1 MEFSITQLLENF
13 SDDKLVTPKAI
24 EKKLGISDDNRS
36 VRRLQVALDAL
47 EKIGI
52 LEKDKGR
59 YRRIQEE
66 GLIEGRLR
74 CSSKGFCFAIQ
85 DVEGAEDIYVRESR
99 LSNAWNGDRVLVRV
113 TKDGVRRRSP
123 EGEVRLILERSNP
136 TLLSTVKMVEDSYR
150 AVPLDDRLLFE
161 VELVADEETP
171 DLSLA
176 DGKLVHLEMVRFSL
190 GHHLPM
196 GRILQI
202 LGSDAESTND
212 IDLVCCKHNLPR
224 RFSAKA
230 LTAAAS
236 LPRGVRKADL
246 KHRLDLRKTL
256 TVRIGNGAAISAAP
270 IETGWELGVHI
281 PDVATYVPSGSPL
294 DLEARK
300 RLRSFFLGDTVLP
313 MLPEMNVFNQPEYLT
328 VSVLMKLDHEGNM
341 TSFEIQPSAILVR
354 ANLSCQRAQQI
365 LDGEV
370 TVDEDAPS
378 QEIDTEMEEL
388 VSLVAKV
395 GALLQAKS
403 PSVRLVL
410 PQMPSQEADEGV
422 RGLTVIPAT
431 LPILGIVTEVMILA
445 NKAIASHLQSLAIPS
460 IYLRQIPP
468 DQGKVDDWLKLLES
482 LGINARLSD
491 PEQIQVTDLQN
502 ILQQVNG
509 IDKETTRDILKY
521 LLLSMFKTNEFVLT
535 PAVHFGLGL
544 TEHPYVHGV
553 FTQHHYA
560 DLLVQRI
567 LHTVFEEG
575 RDRRSIRIKDG
586 VNLRSSSAHGQVNWS
601 VLPPET
607 ERQLI
612 EDLEAIVPKL
622 NQADALYDRSISDL
636 DGLRKAE
643 FMRSHTGD
651 NFFGIITSV
660 QSYGF
665 FVEIESLLV
674 EGLVHVSSL
683 KDDWYEFPLING
695 KGRARASTLL
705 VGRRS
710 GRQYCL
716 GDRVEVQVKG
726 VDYYRQQIDLVA
738 VSSGDREHEA
748 VNKFTAIAQAA
759 NANLDDGNDLVEDEP
774 DTDSDTGV
782 NADISEFND

>member
-1 MEFSITQLLENF
+1 MEFSITQLLDNF

-24 EKKLGISDDNRS
+24 EKKLGISDDSKS

-59 YRRIQEE
+59 YRRIHEE
-66 GLIEGRLR
+66 GLVEGRLR

-136 TLLSTVKMVEDSYR
+136 TLLSTVKLTDGSYR

-161 VELVADEETP
+161 VELVPDEETP
-171 DLSLA
+171 DLDVA
-176 DGKLVHLEMVRFSL
+176 VGKLVHLEMVRFSL
-190 GHHLPM
+190 GNHLPL

-202 LGSDAESTND
+202 LGDDAESTND

-256 TVRIGNGAAISAAP
+256 TVRIGNAAAIS
-270 IETGWELGVHI
+270 IVQSENGWDLGVHI
-281 PDVATYVPSGSPL
+281 PDVATYVTAGSPL

-300 RLRSFFLGDTVLP
+300 RLRSFFLGDTILP

-328 VSVLMKLDHEGNM
+328 MSVLIKLDHDGNVL
-341 TSFEIQPSAILVR
+341 SFEIQPSAILVR
-354 ANLSCQRAQQI
+354 ANLSYQRAQQI
-365 LDGEV
+365 LDGKV
-370 TVDEDAPS
+370 AVDEDAPS
-378 QEIDTEMEEL
+378 QEIDTEVEEL
-388 VSLVAKV
+388 VHLIAKV
-395 GALLQAKS
+395 GALLQGHSNAI
-403 PSVRLVL
+403 RLVL
-410 PQMPSQEADEGV
+410 PQIPSQEADEGV
-422 RGLTVIPAT
+422 RGVTVVPLT
-431 LPILGIVTEVMILA
+431 LPISGTVTEVMILA
-445 NKAIASHLQSLAIPS
+445 NKAIALHLQSLAIPA
-460 IYLRQIPP
+460 IYLRQVPP
-468 DQGKVDDWLKLLES
+468 DQGKVDDWTKLLES
-482 LGINARLSD
+482 MSISAQLET
-491 PEQIQVTDLQN
+491 PEQIQIADLHG
-502 ILQQVNG
+502 ILQQVNQL
-509 IDKETTRDILKY
+509 EQEATRDILKY
-521 LLLSMFKTNEFVLT
+521 LLLSMFKPNEYVLT
-535 PAVHFGLGL
+535 PSLHFGLGL
-544 TEHPYVHGV
+544 IDQPYVHGV
-553 FTQHHYA
+553 FPQHNYG
-560 DLLVQRI
+560 DLLVQRT

-612 EDLEAIVPKL
+612 EDLEAILPKL
-622 NQADALYDRSISDL
+622 NQADALYHRSISDL

-643 FMRSHTGD
+643 FMRSHTGG
-651 NFFGIITSV
+651 NFYGIITSV

-738 VSSGDREHEA
+738 VVTSSEGDRDSSNLGSISESDLE
-748 VNKFTAIAQAA
+748 TPEEIEAA
-759 NANLDDGNDLVEDEP
+759 NIE
-774 DTDSDTGV
+774 
-782 NADISEFND
+782 

>member
-1 MEFSITQLLENF
+1 MEFSITQLLDNF

-24 EKKLGISDDNRS
+24 EKKLGISDDNKS
-36 VRRLQVALDAL
+36 VRKLQVAHDAL

-66 GLIEGRLR
+66 GLVEGRLR

-85 DVEGAEDIYVRESR
+85 DDEGAEDIYVRESR

-136 TLLSTVKMVEDSYR
+136 TLLSTVKYTDGSYR

-161 VELVADEETP
+161 VELVPDDENP
-171 DLSLA
+171 DLSVA
-176 DGKLVHLEMVRFSL
+176 DGKLIHLEMVRFSL
-190 GHHLPM
+190 GNHLPL
-196 GRILQI
+196 GRILQV
-202 LGSDAESTND
+202 LGDDAESTND

-224 RFSAKA
+224 RFTAKA

-246 KHRLDLRKTL
+246 KHRLDLRKIL
-256 TVRIGNGAAISAAP
+256 TVRIGNAAAIS
-270 IETGWELGVHI
+270 ITQNETGWDLGVHI
-281 PDVATYVPSGSPL
+281 PDVASYVTAGSPL
-294 DLEARK
+294 DLEAHK
-300 RLRSFFLGDTVLP
+300 RLRSFFLGDIVLP

-328 VSVLMKLDHEGNM
+328 MSVLIKLDHEGNM
-341 TSFEIQPSAILVR
+341 LSFEIQPSAILVR
-354 ANLSCQRAQQI
+354 ANISYQRAQQI
-365 LDGEV
+365 LDGKV
-370 TVDEDAPS
+370 AVDEDAPS
-378 QEIDTEMEEL
+378 QEIDTEVEEL
-388 VSLVAKV
+388 VRLIAKV
-395 GALLQAKS
+395 GGLLQEHSNAI
-403 PSVRLVL
+403 RLVL
-410 PQMPSQEADEGV
+410 PQIPSQEADEGV
-422 RGLTVIPAT
+422 RGLTIVPLT
-431 LPILGIVTEVMILA
+431 LAISGTVTEVMILA
-445 NKAIASHLQSLAIPS
+445 NKAIASHLQSLAIPA
-460 IYLRQIPP
+460 IYLRQVAP
-468 DQGKVDDWLKLLES
+468 DQGKVDDWTKLLES
-482 LGINARLSD
+482 IGISVQLETPD
-491 PEQIQVTDLQN
+491 QIQVADLHK
-502 ILQQVNG
+502 IFQQVSQL
-509 IDKETTRDILKY
+509 EQEATRDILKY
-521 LLLSMFKTNEFVLT
+521 LLLSMFKPNEYVMTASL
-535 PAVHFGLGL
+535 HFGLGL
-544 TEHPYVHGV
+544 LDHPYVHGV
-553 FTQHHYA
+553 FPQHHYG
-560 DLLVQRI
+560 DLLIQRT

-612 EDLEAIVPKL
+612 EDLEAVLPKL
-622 NQADALYDRSISDL
+622 NQADALYHRSISDL

-643 FMRSHTGD
+643 FMRSHTGG
-651 NFFGIITSV
+651 NFYGIITSV

-695 KGRARASTLL
+695 KGRTRASTLL

-738 VSSGDREHEA
+738 VVIPSDVDHNVATSE
-748 VNKFTAIAQAA
+748 
-759 NANLDDGNDLVEDEP
+759 LDSTSDLESASE
-774 DTDSDTGV
+774 SDLE
-782 NADISEFND
+782 ISEET

>member
-1 MEFSITQLLENF
+1 MEFSITQLLDNF

-24 EKKLGISDDNRS
+24 EKKLGIGDDNKS

-59 YRRIQEE
+59 YRRIHEE
-66 GLIEGRLR
+66 GLVEGRLR

-85 DVEGAEDIYVRESR
+85 DVEDAEDIYVRESR

-136 TLLSTVKMVEDSYR
+136 TLLSTVKLTDDSYR

-161 VELVADEETP
+161 VELLPDDEHP
-171 DLSLA
+171 DLSIA
-176 DGKLVHLEMVRFSL
+176 EGKLVHLEMVRFSL
-190 GHHLPM
+190 GNHLPI
-196 GRILQI
+196 GRILQV
-202 LGSDAESTND
+202 LGDDAESTND

-256 TVRIGNGAAISAAP
+256 TVRIGNAAAISIAQT
-270 IETGWELGVHI
+270 ETGWDLGVHI
-281 PDVATYVPSGSPL
+281 PDVATYVTSGSPL
-294 DLEARK
+294 DLEAQK
-300 RLRSFFLGDTVLP
+300 RLRSFFLGDTILP
-313 MLPEMNVFNQPEYLT
+313 MLPEMNVFNQPEYLAM
-328 VSVLMKLDHEGNM
+328 SVLIKLDQAGNM
-341 TSFEIQPSAILVR
+341 VSFEIQPSAILVR
-354 ANLSCQRAQQI
+354 ANLSYQRAQQI
-365 LDGEV
+365 LDGKDA
-370 TVDEDAPS
+370 VDQDAPS
-378 QEIDTEMEEL
+378 QEIDKEVEEL
-388 VSLVAKV
+388 VHLIAKV
-395 GALLQAKS
+395 GTLLQECSNAI
-403 PSVRLVL
+403 RLVL
-410 PQMPSQEADEGV
+410 PQAPSQEADEGV
-422 RGLTVIPAT
+422 RGLTVVPFT
-431 LPILGIVTEVMILA
+431 LPIAGTVTEVMILA
-445 NKAIASHLQSLAIPS
+445 NRAIASHLQSLAIPA
-460 IYLRQIPP
+460 IYLRQIAP
-468 DQGKVDDWLKLLES
+468 DQGKIDDWLKLLES
-482 LGINARLSD
+482 MGISAQIENL
-491 PEQIQVTDLQN
+491 EQIQITDLHG
-502 ILQQVNG
+502 ILRQLNQ
-509 IDKETTRDILKY
+509 IEQDASRDILKY
-521 LLLSMFKTNEFVLT
+521 LLLSMFKTNEHVLA
-535 PAVHFGLGL
+535 PALHFGLGL
-544 TEHPYVHGV
+544 IEQPYVHGV
-553 FTQHHYA
+553 CPQNHYA
-560 DLLVQRI
+560 DLLIQRT

-586 VNLRSSSAHGQVNWS
+586 VNLRSSTSHGQVNWS
-601 VLPPET
+601 VLPPDT

-612 EDLEAIVPKL
+612 EDLEAVLPKL
-622 NQADALYDRSISDL
+622 NQADALYHRSISDL

-643 FMRSHTGD
+643 FMRSHTGE
-651 NFFGIITSV
+651 NFYGIITSV

-710 GRQYCL
+710 GRQYSL
-716 GDRVEVQVKG
+716 GDRVQVQVKG

-738 VSSGDREHEA
+738 VVIPEGDR
-748 VNKFTAIAQAA
+748 
-759 NANLDDGNDLVEDEP
+759 NLSASEPTTEVENFEEDNPE
-774 DTDSDTGV
+774 TV
-782 NADISEFND
+782 E

>member
-1 MEFSITQLLENF
+1 MEFSITQLLDNF

-24 EKKLGISDDNRS
+24 EKKLGIGDDNKT

-59 YRRIQEE
+59 YRRIHEE
-66 GLIEGRLR
+66 GLVEGRLR

-85 DVEGAEDIYVRESR
+85 DVEEAEDIYVRESR

-136 TLLSTVKMVEDSYR
+136 TLLSTVKLTDDSYR

-161 VELVADEETP
+161 VELLPDDENP
-171 DLSLA
+171 DLSIA
-176 DGKLVHLEMVRFSL
+176 EGKLVHLEMVRFSL
-190 GHHLPM
+190 GNHLPI
-196 GRILQI
+196 GRILQV
-202 LGSDAESTND
+202 LGDDAESTND

-256 TVRIGNGAAISAAP
+256 TVRIGNAAAISIAQS
-270 IETGWELGVHI
+270 ETGWDLGVHI
-281 PDVATYVPSGSPL
+281 PDVATYVTSGSPL
-294 DLEARK
+294 DLEAQK
-300 RLRSFFLGDTVLP
+300 RLRSFFLGDTILP
-313 MLPEMNVFNQPEYLT
+313 MLPEMNVFNQPEYLAM
-328 VSVLMKLDHEGNM
+328 SVLIKLDQAGNM
-341 TSFEIQPSAILVR
+341 VSFEIQPSAILVR
-354 ANLSCQRAQQI
+354 ANLSYQRAQQI
-365 LDGEV
+365 LDGKDA
-370 TVDEDAPS
+370 VDQDAPS
-378 QEIDTEMEEL
+378 QEIDKEVEEL
-388 VSLVAKV
+388 VHLIAKV
-395 GALLQAKS
+395 GSLLQECSNAI
-403 PSVRLVL
+403 RLVL
-410 PQMPSQEADEGV
+410 PQAPSQEADEGV
-422 RGLTVIPAT
+422 RGLTVVPFT
-431 LPILGIVTEVMILA
+431 LPIAGTVTEVMILA
-445 NKAIASHLQSLAIPS
+445 NRAIASHLQSLAIPA
-460 IYLRQIPP
+460 IYLRQIAP
-468 DQGKVDDWLKLLES
+468 DQGKIDDWLKLLES
-482 LGINARLSD
+482 MGIAAQIEN
-491 PEQIQVTDLQN
+491 PEQIQIADLHG
-502 ILQQVNG
+502 ILQQLNQ
-509 IDKETTRDILKY
+509 IEQDASRDILKY
-521 LLLSMFKTNEFVLT
+521 LLLSMFKTNEHVLA
-535 PAVHFGLGL
+535 PALHFGLGL
-544 TEHPYVHGV
+544 IEQPYVHGV
-553 FTQHHYA
+553 CPQNHYA
-560 DLLVQRI
+560 DLLIQRT

-586 VNLRSSSAHGQVNWS
+586 VNLRSSTSHGQVNWS
-601 VLPPET
+601 VLPPDT

-612 EDLEAIVPKL
+612 EDLEAVLPKL
-622 NQADALYDRSISDL
+622 NQADALYHRSISDL

-643 FMRSHTGD
+643 FMRSHTGE
-651 NFFGIITSV
+651 NFYGIITSV

-710 GRQYCL
+710 GRQYSL
-716 GDRVEVQVKG
+716 GDRVQVQVKG

-738 VSSGDREHEA
+738 VVIPEGDR
-748 VNKFTAIAQAA
+748 
-759 NANLDDGNDLVEDEP
+759 NLSASEPTTEVENFEEDNPE
-774 DTDSDTGV
+774 TV
-782 NADISEFND
+782 E

>member
-1 MEFSITQLLENF
+1 
-13 SDDKLVTPKAI
+13 
-24 EKKLGISDDNRS
+24 
-36 VRRLQVALDAL
+36 
-47 EKIGI
+47 
-52 LEKDKGR
+52 
-59 YRRIQEE
+59 
-66 GLIEGRLR
+66 
-74 CSSKGFCFAIQ
+74 
-85 DVEGAEDIYVRESR
+85 
-99 LSNAWNGDRVLVRV
+99 
-113 TKDGVRRRSP
+113 
-123 EGEVRLILERSNP
+123 
-136 TLLSTVKMVEDSYR
+136 
-150 AVPLDDRLLFE
+150 
-161 VELVADEETP
+161 
-171 DLSLA
+171 
-176 DGKLVHLEMVRFSL
+176 
-190 GHHLPM
+190 
-196 GRILQI
+196 LQI
-202 LGSDAESTND
+202 LGDDAESTND

-256 TVRIGNGAAISAAP
+256 TVRIGNASAIS
-270 IETGWELGVHI
+270 ITEVDTGWELGVHI
-281 PDVATYVPSGSPL
+281 PDVATYVTAGSPL
-294 DLEARK
+294 DLEAQK
-300 RLRSFFLGDTVLP
+300 RLRSFFLGDTILP

-328 VSVLMKLDHEGNM
+328 MSVLIKLDHEGNM
-341 TSFEIQPSAILVR
+341 LSFEIQPSAVLVR
-354 ANLSCQRAQQI
+354 ANLSYQRAQQI
-365 LDGEV
+365 LDGKV

-378 QEIDTEMEEL
+378 QEIDTEVEEL
-388 VSLVAKV
+388 VHLIAKV
-395 GALLQAKS
+395 GALLQEQSNAI
-403 PSVRLVL
+403 RLVL
-410 PQMPSQEADEGV
+410 PQIPSQEADEGV
-422 RGLTVIPAT
+422 RGLTVVPLT
-431 LPILGIVTEVMILA
+431 LQISGKVTEVMILA
-445 NKAIASHLQSLAIPS
+445 NKAIASHLQSLSIPS

-468 DQGKVDDWLKLLES
+468 DQGKVDDWAKLLES
-482 LGINARLSD
+482 MGISAQLET
-491 PEQIQVTDLQN
+491 PEQIQIADLHQ
-502 ILQQVNG
+502 ILTQVNQLEQ
-509 IDKETTRDILKY
+509 DATRDILKY
-521 LLLSMFKTNEFVLT
+521 LLMSMFKTNEYVLS
-535 PAVHFGLGL
+535 PSLHFGLGL
-544 TEHPYVHGV
+544 INQPYVHGV
-553 FTQHHYA
+553 FPQNHYG
-560 DLLVQRI
+560 DLLIQRI

-622 NQADALYDRSISDL
+622 NQADALYHRSISDL

-643 FMRSHTGD
+643 FMRSHTGG
-651 NFFGIITSV
+651 NFYGIITSV

-738 VSSGDREHEA
+738 VVNSESDRDLSNSESGTRAESEATVEFSEHLDAE
-748 VNKFTAIAQAA
+748 
-759 NANLDDGNDLVEDEP
+759 NLE
-774 DTDSDTGV
+774 
-782 NADISEFND
+782 

>member
-1 MEFSITQLLENF
+1 MEFSITQLLDNF

-24 EKKLGISDDNRS
+24 EKKLGISDDSKS
-36 VRRLQVALDAL
+36 VRKLQVALDAL

-59 YRRIQEE
+59 YRRIHEE
-66 GLIEGRLR
+66 GLVEGRLR

-136 TLLSTVKMVEDSYR
+136 TLLSTVKLTDGSYR

-161 VELVADEETP
+161 VELVPDEETP
-171 DLSLA
+171 DLSVA
-176 DGKLVHLEMVRFSL
+176 FGKLVHLEMVRFSL
-190 GHHLPM
+190 GNHLPL
-196 GRILQI
+196 GRILQV
-202 LGSDAESTND
+202 LGDDAESTND

-256 TVRIGNGAAISAAP
+256 TVRIGNAAAIS
-270 IETGWELGVHI
+270 ITQSETGWELGVHI
-281 PDVATYVPSGSPL
+281 PDVATYVIAGSPL

-300 RLRSFFLGDTVLP
+300 RLRSFFLGDTILP

-328 VSVLMKLDHEGNM
+328 MSVLIKLDHDGNVH
-341 TSFEIQPSAILVR
+341 SFEIQPSAILVR
-354 ANLSCQRAQQI
+354 ANLSYQRAQQI
-365 LDGEV
+365 LDGKV

-378 QEIDTEMEEL
+378 QEIDTEVEEL
-388 VSLVAKV
+388 VHLIAKV
-395 GALLQAKS
+395 GSLLQNHSNAI
-403 PSVRLVL
+403 RLVL
-410 PQMPSQEADEGV
+410 PQIPSQEADEGV
-422 RGLTVIPAT
+422 RGLTVVPLT
-431 LPILGIVTEVMILA
+431 LPISGTVTEVMILA
-445 NKAIASHLQSLAIPS
+445 NKAIALHLQSLAIPA
-460 IYLRQIPP
+460 IYLRQVPP
-468 DQGKVDDWLKLLES
+468 DQGKVDDWLKLLDS
-482 LGINARLSD
+482 MGISAQLET
-491 PEQIQVTDLQN
+491 PEQIQVADLHR
-502 ILQQVNG
+502 ILHQINQLG
-509 IDKETTRDILKY
+509 QEATRDILKY
-521 LLLSMFKTNEFVLT
+521 LLLSMFKPNEYVLA
-535 PAVHFGLGL
+535 PAIHFGLGL
-544 TEHPYVHGV
+544 IEQPYIHGV
-553 FTQHHYA
+553 FPQHHYG
-560 DLLVQRI
+560 DLLIQRT

-586 VNLRSSSAHGQVNWS
+586 VNLRSSTAHGQVNWS

-612 EDLEAIVPKL
+612 EDLEAILPKL
-622 NQADALYDRSISDL
+622 NQADTLYHRSISDL

-643 FMRSHTGD
+643 FMRSHTGG
-651 NFFGIITSV
+651 NFYGIITSV

-738 VSSGDREHEA
+738 VVTPEDDRDSSTSEFSSISEA
-748 VNKFTAIAQAA
+748 DLEIPEDIEAA
-759 NANLDDGNDLVEDEP
+759 NIE
-774 DTDSDTGV
+774 
-782 NADISEFND
+782 

>member
-1 MEFSITQLLENF
+1 MEFSITQLLDNF

-24 EKKLGISDDNRS
+24 EKKLGIGDDNKS

-59 YRRIQEE
+59 YRRIHEE
-66 GLIEGRLR
+66 GLVEGRLR

-85 DVEGAEDIYVRESR
+85 DVEDAEDIYVRESR

-136 TLLSTVKMVEDSYR
+136 TLLSTVKLTDDSYR

-161 VELVADEETP
+161 VELLPDDENP
-171 DLSLA
+171 DLSIA
-176 DGKLVHLEMVRFSL
+176 EGKLVHLEMVRFSL
-190 GHHLPM
+190 GNHLPI
-196 GRILQI
+196 GRILQV
-202 LGSDAESTND
+202 LGDDAESTND

-256 TVRIGNGAAISAAP
+256 TVRIGNAAAISIAQT
-270 IETGWELGVHI
+270 ETGWDLGVHI
-281 PDVATYVPSGSPL
+281 PDVATYVTSGSPL
-294 DLEARK
+294 DLEAQK
-300 RLRSFFLGDTVLP
+300 RLRSFFLGDTILP
-313 MLPEMNVFNQPEYLT
+313 MLPEMNVFNQPEYLAM
-328 VSVLMKLDHEGNM
+328 SVLIKLDQAGNM
-341 TSFEIQPSAILVR
+341 VSFEIQPSAILVR
-354 ANLSCQRAQQI
+354 ANLSYQRAQQI
-365 LDGEV
+365 LDGKDA
-370 TVDEDAPS
+370 VDQDAPS
-378 QEIDTEMEEL
+378 QEIDKEVEEL
-388 VSLVAKV
+388 VHLIAKV
-395 GALLQAKS
+395 GTLLQECSNAI
-403 PSVRLVL
+403 RLVL
-410 PQMPSQEADEGV
+410 PQAPSQEADEGV
-422 RGLTVIPAT
+422 RGLTVVPFT
-431 LPILGIVTEVMILA
+431 LPIAGTVTEVMILA
-445 NKAIASHLQSLAIPS
+445 NRAIASHLQSLAIPA
-460 IYLRQIPP
+460 IYLRQIAP
-468 DQGKVDDWLKLLES
+468 DQGKIDDWLKLLDS
-482 LGINARLSD
+482 MGISAQIENL
-491 PEQIQVTDLQN
+491 EQIQITDLHG
-502 ILQQVNG
+502 ILRQLNQ
-509 IDKETTRDILKY
+509 IEQDASRDILKY
-521 LLLSMFKTNEFVLT
+521 LLLSMFKTNEHVLA
-535 PAVHFGLGL
+535 PALHFGLGL
-544 TEHPYVHGV
+544 IEQPYVHGV
-553 FTQHHYA
+553 CPQNHYA
-560 DLLVQRI
+560 DLLIQRT

-586 VNLRSSSAHGQVNWS
+586 VNLRSSTSHGQVNWS
-601 VLPPET
+601 VLPPDT

-612 EDLEAIVPKL
+612 EDLEAVLPKL
-622 NQADALYDRSISDL
+622 NQADALYHRSISDL

-643 FMRSHTGD
+643 FMRSHTGE
-651 NFFGIITSV
+651 NFYGIITSV

-710 GRQYCL
+710 GRQYSL
-716 GDRVEVQVKG
+716 GDRVQVQVKG

-738 VSSGDREHEA
+738 VVIPEGDR
-748 VNKFTAIAQAA
+748 
-759 NANLDDGNDLVEDEP
+759 NLSASEPTTEVENFEEDNPE
-774 DTDSDTGV
+774 TV
-782 NADISEFND
+782 E

>member
-1 MEFSITQLLENF
+1 MEFSITQLLDNF

-24 EKKLGISDDNRS
+24 EKKLGISDDSKS

-59 YRRIQEE
+59 YRRIHEE
-66 GLIEGRLR
+66 GLVEGRLR

-136 TLLSTVKMVEDSYR
+136 TLLSTVKLTDGSYR

-161 VELVADEETP
+161 VELVPDEETP
-171 DLSLA
+171 DLDVA
-176 DGKLVHLEMVRFSL
+176 VGKLVHLEMVRFSL
-190 GHHLPM
+190 GNHLPL

-202 LGSDAESTND
+202 LGDDAESTND

-256 TVRIGNGAAISAAP
+256 TVRIGNAAAIS
-270 IETGWELGVHI
+270 IVQSENGWDLGVHI
-281 PDVATYVPSGSPL
+281 PDVATYVTAGSPL

-300 RLRSFFLGDTVLP
+300 RLRSFFLGDTILP

-328 VSVLMKLDHEGNM
+328 MSVLIKLDHDGNVL
-341 TSFEIQPSAILVR
+341 SFEIQPSAILVR
-354 ANLSCQRAQQI
+354 ANLSYQRAQQI
-365 LDGEV
+365 LDGKV
-370 TVDEDAPS
+370 AVDEDAPS
-378 QEIDTEMEEL
+378 QEIDTEVEEL
-388 VSLVAKV
+388 VHLIAKV
-395 GALLQAKS
+395 GALLQGHSNAI
-403 PSVRLVL
+403 RLVL
-410 PQMPSQEADEGV
+410 PQIPSQEADEGV
-422 RGLTVIPAT
+422 RGVTVVPLT
-431 LPILGIVTEVMILA
+431 LPISGTVTEVMILA
-445 NKAIASHLQSLAIPS
+445 NKAIALHLQSLAIPA
-460 IYLRQIPP
+460 IYLRQVPP
-468 DQGKVDDWLKLLES
+468 DQGKVDDWTKLLES
-482 LGINARLSD
+482 MSISAQLET
-491 PEQIQVTDLQN
+491 PEQIQIADLHG
-502 ILQQVNG
+502 ILQQVNQL
-509 IDKETTRDILKY
+509 EQEATRDILKY
-521 LLLSMFKTNEFVLT
+521 LLLSMFKPNEYVLT
-535 PAVHFGLGL
+535 PSLHFGLGL
-544 TEHPYVHGV
+544 IDQPYVHGV
-553 FTQHHYA
+553 FPQHHYG
-560 DLLVQRI
+560 DLLVQRT

-612 EDLEAIVPKL
+612 EDLEAILPKL
-622 NQADALYDRSISDL
+622 NQADALYHRSISDL

-643 FMRSHTGD
+643 FMRSHTGG
-651 NFFGIITSV
+651 NFYGIITSV

-738 VSSGDREHEA
+738 VVTSSEGDRDSSNLGSISESDLE
-748 VNKFTAIAQAA
+748 NPEEIEAA
-759 NANLDDGNDLVEDEP
+759 NIE
-774 DTDSDTGV
+774 
-782 NADISEFND
+782 

>member
-1 MEFSITQLLENF
+1 MEFSITQLLDNF

-24 EKKLGISDDNRS
+24 EKKLGIGDDNKT

-59 YRRIQEE
+59 YRRIHEE
-66 GLIEGRLR
+66 GLVEGRLR

-85 DVEGAEDIYVRESR
+85 DVEDAEDIYVRESR

-136 TLLSTVKMVEDSYR
+136 TLLSTVKLTDDSYR

-161 VELVADEETP
+161 VELLPDDENP
-171 DLSLA
+171 DLSVA
-176 DGKLVHLEMVRFSL
+176 EGKLVHLEMVRFSL
-190 GHHLPM
+190 GNHLPI
-196 GRILQI
+196 GRILQV
-202 LGSDAESTND
+202 LGDDAESTND

-256 TVRIGNGAAISAAP
+256 TVRIGNAAAISIAQT
-270 IETGWELGVHI
+270 ETGWDLGVHI
-281 PDVATYVPSGSPL
+281 PDVATYVTSGSPL
-294 DLEARK
+294 DLEAQK
-300 RLRSFFLGDTVLP
+300 RLRSFFLGDTILP
-313 MLPEMNVFNQPEYLT
+313 MLPEMNVFNQPEYLAM
-328 VSVLMKLDHEGNM
+328 SVLIKLDHAGNM
-341 TSFEIQPSAILVR
+341 VSFEIQPSAILVR
-354 ANLSCQRAQQI
+354 ANLSYQRAQQI
-365 LDGEV
+365 LDGKDA
-370 TVDEDAPS
+370 VDQDAPS
-378 QEIDTEMEEL
+378 QEIDKEVEEL
-388 VSLVAKV
+388 VHLIAKV
-395 GALLQAKS
+395 GSLLQECSNAI
-403 PSVRLVL
+403 RLVL
-410 PQMPSQEADEGV
+410 PQAPSQEADEGV
-422 RGLTVIPAT
+422 RGLTVVPFT
-431 LPILGIVTEVMILA
+431 LPIAGTVTEVMILA
-445 NKAIASHLQSLAIPS
+445 NRAIASHLQSLAIPA
-460 IYLRQIPP
+460 IYLRQIAP
-468 DQGKVDDWLKLLES
+468 DQGKIDDWLKLLES
-482 LGINARLSD
+482 MGIAAQIENL
-491 PEQIQVTDLQN
+491 EQIQITDLHG
-502 ILQQVNG
+502 ILQQLNQ
-509 IDKETTRDILKY
+509 IEQDASRDILKY
-521 LLLSMFKTNEFVLT
+521 LLLSMFKTNEHVLA
-535 PAVHFGLGL
+535 PALHFGLGL
-544 TEHPYVHGV
+544 IEQPYVHGV
-553 FTQHHYA
+553 CPQNHYA
-560 DLLVQRI
+560 DLLIQRT

-586 VNLRSSSAHGQVNWS
+586 VNLRSSTSHGQVNWS
-601 VLPPET
+601 VLPPDT

-612 EDLEAIVPKL
+612 EDLEAVLPKL
-622 NQADALYDRSISDL
+622 NQADALYHRSISDL

-643 FMRSHTGD
+643 FMRSHTGE
-651 NFFGIITSV
+651 NFYGIITSV

-710 GRQYCL
+710 GRQYSL
-716 GDRVEVQVKG
+716 GDRVQVQVKG

-738 VSSGDREHEA
+738 VVIPEGDR
-748 VNKFTAIAQAA
+748 
-759 NANLDDGNDLVEDEP
+759 NLSASEPTTEVENFEEDNPE
-774 DTDSDTGV
+774 TV
-782 NADISEFND
+782 E

>member
-1 MEFSITQLLENF
+1 MEFSINQLLDNF
-13 SDDKLVTPKAI
+13 SDDKLVTSKAI
-24 EKKLGISDDNRS
+24 EKKLGIGDDSKS
-36 VRRLQVALDAL
+36 VRRLQVSLDAL

-59 YRRIQEE
+59 YRRIHEE
-66 GLIEGRLR
+66 GLVEGRLR

-99 LSNAWNGDRVLVRV
+99 LSNAWNGDRVLVHV

-136 TLLSTVKMVEDSYR
+136 TLLSTVKLVDDSYR

-161 VELVADEETP
+161 VELVPDEETP
-171 DLSLA
+171 DLSVA

-190 GHHLPM
+190 GNHLPM
-196 GRILQI
+196 GRILQV
-202 LGSDAESTND
+202 LGDDAESTND

-256 TVRIGNGAAISAAP
+256 TVRIGNATAIS
-270 IETGWELGVHI
+270 ITQVETGWELGVHI
-281 PDVATYVPSGSPL
+281 PDVATYVTSGSPL

-300 RLRSFFLGDTVLP
+300 RLRSFFLGDTILP
-313 MLPEMNVFNQPEYLT
+313 MLPEMNVFNQAEYLT
-328 VSVLMKLDHEGNM
+328 MSVLIKLDHEGAM
-341 TSFEIQPSAILVR
+341 LSFEIQPSAICVR
-354 ANLSCQRAQQI
+354 ANLSYQRAQQI
-365 LDGEV
+365 LDGKV
-370 TVDEDAPS
+370 AVDNDAPS
-378 QEIDTEMEEL
+378 QEIDREVEEL
-388 VSLVAKV
+388 VHLIAKV
-395 GALLQAKS
+395 GAMLQERSNAI
-403 PSVRLVL
+403 RLVL
-410 PQMPSQEADEGV
+410 PQIPSQEADEGV
-422 RGLTVIPAT
+422 RGLTVVPFT
-431 LPILGIVTEVMILA
+431 LPISGTVTEVMILA
-445 NKAIASHLQSLAIPS
+445 NRMIASHLQSLGIPA
-460 IYLRQIPP
+460 IYLCQVPP
-468 DQGKVDDWLKLLES
+468 DQGKVDDWIKLLES
-482 LGINARLSD
+482 MGISVQLET
-491 PEQIQVTDLQN
+491 PEQIQVADLHR
-502 ILQQVNG
+502 ILQQLSQ
-509 IDKETTRDILKY
+509 IEQDATRDILKY
-521 LLLSMFKTNEFVLT
+521 LLLSMFKTNEYVLA
-535 PAVHFGLGL
+535 PALHFGLGL
-544 TEHPYVHGV
+544 IDQPYSHGV
-553 FTQHHYA
+553 FPQNHYG
-560 DLLVQRI
+560 DLLVQRT

-601 VLPPET
+601 VLPPDT

-612 EDLEAIVPKL
+612 EDLEAVLPKL
-622 NQADALYDRSISDL
+622 NQADALYHRSISDL

-643 FMRSHTGD
+643 FMRSHTGS
-651 NFFGIITSV
+651 NFYGIITSV

-695 KGRARASTLL
+695 KGRTRASTLL

-738 VSSGDREHEA
+738 VVIPVDERDSSNSES
-748 VNKFTAIAQAA
+748 
-759 NANLDDGNDLVEDEP
+759 NL
-774 DTDSDTGV
+774 
-782 NADISEFND
+782 EFNPELDNYLEIPEEIDSETIE

>member
-1 MEFSITQLLENF
+1 MEFSITQLLDNF

-24 EKKLGISDDNRS
+24 EKKLGIGDDNKS

-59 YRRIQEE
+59 YRRIHEE
-66 GLIEGRLR
+66 GLVEGRLR

-85 DVEGAEDIYVRESR
+85 DVEEAEDIYVRESR

-136 TLLSTVKMVEDSYR
+136 TLLSTVKLTDDSYR

-161 VELVADEETP
+161 VELLPDDENP
-171 DLSLA
+171 DLSIA
-176 DGKLVHLEMVRFSL
+176 EGKLVHLEMVRFSL
-190 GHHLPM
+190 GNHLPI
-196 GRILQI
+196 GRILQV
-202 LGSDAESTND
+202 LGDDAESTND

-256 TVRIGNGAAISAAP
+256 TVRIGNAAAISIAQT
-270 IETGWELGVHI
+270 ETGWDLGVHI
-281 PDVATYVPSGSPL
+281 PDVATYVTSGSPL
-294 DLEARK
+294 DLEAQK
-300 RLRSFFLGDTVLP
+300 RLRSFFLGDTILP
-313 MLPEMNVFNQPEYLT
+313 MLPEMNVFNQPEYLAM
-328 VSVLMKLDHEGNM
+328 SVLIKLDQAGNM
-341 TSFEIQPSAILVR
+341 VSFEIQPSAILVR
-354 ANLSCQRAQQI
+354 ANLSYQRAQQI
-365 LDGEV
+365 LDGKDA
-370 TVDEDAPS
+370 VDQDAPS
-378 QEIDTEMEEL
+378 QEIDKEVEEL
-388 VSLVAKV
+388 VHLIAKV
-395 GALLQAKS
+395 GSLLQECSNAI
-403 PSVRLVL
+403 RLVL
-410 PQMPSQEADEGV
+410 PQAPSQEADEGV
-422 RGLTVIPAT
+422 RGLTVVPFT
-431 LPILGIVTEVMILA
+431 LPIAGTVTEVMILA
-445 NKAIASHLQSLAIPS
+445 NRAIASHLQSLAIPA
-460 IYLRQIPP
+460 IYLRQIAP
-468 DQGKVDDWLKLLES
+468 DQGKIDDWLKLLDS
-482 LGINARLSD
+482 MGISAQIENL
-491 PEQIQVTDLQN
+491 EQIQITDLHG
-502 ILQQVNG
+502 ILRQLNQ
-509 IDKETTRDILKY
+509 IEQDASRDILKY
-521 LLLSMFKTNEFVLT
+521 LLLSMFKTNEHVLA
-535 PAVHFGLGL
+535 PALHFGLGL
-544 TEHPYVHGV
+544 IEQPYVHGV
-553 FTQHHYA
+553 CPQNHYA
-560 DLLVQRI
+560 DLLIQRT

-586 VNLRSSSAHGQVNWS
+586 VNLRSSTSHGQVNWS
-601 VLPPET
+601 VLPPDT

-612 EDLEAIVPKL
+612 EDLEAVLPKL
-622 NQADALYDRSISDL
+622 NQADALYHRSISDL

-643 FMRSHTGD
+643 FMRSHTGE
-651 NFFGIITSV
+651 NFYGIITSV

-710 GRQYCL
+710 GRQYSL
-716 GDRVEVQVKG
+716 GDRVQVQVKG

-738 VSSGDREHEA
+738 VVIPEGDR
-748 VNKFTAIAQAA
+748 
-759 NANLDDGNDLVEDEP
+759 NLSASEPTTEVENFEEDNPE
-774 DTDSDTGV
+774 TV
-782 NADISEFND
+782 E

>member
-1 MEFSITQLLENF
+1 MEFSITQLLDNF

-24 EKKLGISDDNRS
+24 EKKLGIGDDNKT

-59 YRRIQEE
+59 YRRIHEE
-66 GLIEGRLR
+66 GLVEGRLR

-85 DVEGAEDIYVRESR
+85 DVEEAEDIYVRESR

-136 TLLSTVKMVEDSYR
+136 TLLSTVKLTDDSYR

-161 VELVADEETP
+161 VELLPDDENP
-171 DLSLA
+171 DLSIA
-176 DGKLVHLEMVRFSL
+176 EGKLVHLEMVRFSL
-190 GHHLPM
+190 GNHLPI
-196 GRILQI
+196 GRILQV
-202 LGSDAESTND
+202 LGDDAESTND

-256 TVRIGNGAAISAAP
+256 TVRIGNAAAISIAQT
-270 IETGWELGVHI
+270 ETGWDLGVHI
-281 PDVATYVPSGSPL
+281 PDVATYVTSGSPL
-294 DLEARK
+294 DLEAQK
-300 RLRSFFLGDTVLP
+300 RLRSFFLGDTILP
-313 MLPEMNVFNQPEYLT
+313 MLPEMNVFNQPEYLAM
-328 VSVLMKLDHEGNM
+328 SVLIKLDQAGNM
-341 TSFEIQPSAILVR
+341 VSFEIQPSAILVR
-354 ANLSCQRAQQI
+354 ANLSYQRAQQI
-365 LDGEV
+365 LDGKDA
-370 TVDEDAPS
+370 VDQDAPS
-378 QEIDTEMEEL
+378 QEIDKEVEEL
-388 VSLVAKV
+388 VHLIAKV
-395 GALLQAKS
+395 GSLLQECSNAI
-403 PSVRLVL
+403 RLVL
-410 PQMPSQEADEGV
+410 PQAPSQEADEGV
-422 RGLTVIPAT
+422 RGLTVVPFT
-431 LPILGIVTEVMILA
+431 LLIAGTVTEVMILA
-445 NKAIASHLQSLAIPS
+445 NRAIASHLQSLAIPA
-460 IYLRQIPP
+460 IYLRQIAP
-468 DQGKVDDWLKLLES
+468 DQGKIDDWLKLLES
-482 LGINARLSD
+482 MGIAAQIEN
-491 PEQIQVTDLQN
+491 PEQIQIADLHG
-502 ILQQVNG
+502 ILQQLNQ
-509 IDKETTRDILKY
+509 IEQDASRDILKY
-521 LLLSMFKTNEFVLT
+521 LLLSMFKTNEHVLA
-535 PAVHFGLGL
+535 PALHFGLGL
-544 TEHPYVHGV
+544 IEQPYVHGV
-553 FTQHHYA
+553 CPQNHYA
-560 DLLVQRI
+560 DLLIQRT

-586 VNLRSSSAHGQVNWS
+586 VNLRSSTSHGQVNWS
-601 VLPPET
+601 VLPPDT

-612 EDLEAIVPKL
+612 EDLEAVLPKL
-622 NQADALYDRSISDL
+622 NQADALYHRSISDL

-643 FMRSHTGD
+643 FMRSHTGE
-651 NFFGIITSV
+651 NFYGIITSV

-710 GRQYCL
+710 GRQYSL
-716 GDRVEVQVKG
+716 GDRVQVQVKG

-738 VSSGDREHEA
+738 VVTPEGDR
-748 VNKFTAIAQAA
+748 
-759 NANLDDGNDLVEDEP
+759 NLFASEPTTEVENFEEDNLE
-774 DTDSDTGV
+774 TVG
-782 NADISEFND
+782 

>member
-24 EKKLGISDDNRS
+24 EKKLAIGDDNKS
-36 VRRLQVALDAL
+36 VRRLQVTLDAL

-59 YRRIQEE
+59 YRRIHEE
-66 GLIEGRLR
+66 GLVEGRLR

-85 DVEGAEDIYVRESR
+85 DAEDAEDIYVRESR
-99 LSNAWNGDRVLVRV
+99 LSNAWNGDRVLVHV

-136 TLLSTVKMVEDSYR
+136 TLLSTVKLVDASYR

-161 VELVADEETP
+161 VELVPDEEHP
-171 DLSLA
+171 DLDVA
-176 DGKLVHLEMVRFSL
+176 VGKLVHLEMVRFSL

-196 GRILQI
+196 GRILQV
-202 LGSDAESTND
+202 LGDDAESTND

-236 LPRGVRKADL
+236 LPRGLRKADL

-256 TVRIGNGAAISAAP
+256 TVRIGNATAISIAQV
-270 IETGWELGVHI
+270 ETGWELGVHI
-281 PDVATYVPSGSPL
+281 PDVATYVTSGSPL
-294 DLEARK
+294 DIEARK
-300 RLRSFFLGDTVLP
+300 RLRSFFLGDTILP
-313 MLPEMNVFNQPEYLT
+313 MLPEMNVFNQAEYLAM
-328 VSVLMKLDHEGNM
+328 SVLTKLDHEGNVL
-341 TSFEIQPSAILVR
+341 SFEIQPSAILVR
-354 ANLSCQRAQQI
+354 ANLSYQRAQQI

-370 TVDEDAPS
+370 AVDKDAPS
-378 QEIDTEMEEL
+378 QEIDTEVEEL
-388 VSLVAKV
+388 VQLIAKV
-395 GALLQAKS
+395 GALLQDRSNAI
-403 PSVRLVL
+403 RLVL
-410 PQMPSQEADEGV
+410 PQIPSQEADEGV
-422 RGLTVIPAT
+422 RGLTVVPST
-431 LPILGIVTEVMILA
+431 LPIAGTVTEVMILA
-445 NKAIASHLQSLAIPS
+445 NKAIASHLQSLAIPAV
-460 IYLRQIPP
+460 YLRQIPP
-468 DQGKVDDWLKLLES
+468 DQVKVDDWIKLLES
-482 LGINARLSD
+482 MGISIQLET
-491 PEQIQVTDLQN
+491 PEQIQVADIHS
-502 ILQQVNG
+502 ILQQMNQIEQVAS
-509 IDKETTRDILKY
+509 RDILKY
-521 LLLSMFKTNEFVLT
+521 LLLSMSKTSEYVLA
-535 PAVHFGLGL
+535 PALHFGLGMIDL
-544 TEHPYVHGV
+544 PYLHGV
-553 FTQHHYA
+553 FPQNHYA
-560 DLLVQRI
+560 DLLIQRT

-601 VLPPET
+601 VLPPDT

-612 EDLEAIVPKL
+612 EDLELVLPKL
-622 NQADALYDRSISDL
+622 NQADALYHRSISDL

-643 FMRSHTGD
+643 FMRSHTGE
-651 NFFGIITSV
+651 NFYGIITSV

-665 FVEIESLLV
+665 FVEIESLMV

-738 VSSGDREHEA
+738 IMLPESDRGLSNSEFSLES
-748 VNKFTAIAQAA
+748 NLE
-759 NANLDDGNDLVEDEP
+759 ANLELPEEIDPATIE
-774 DTDSDTGV
+774 
-782 NADISEFND
+782 

>member
-1 MEFSITQLLENF
+1 MEFSITQLLDNF

-24 EKKLGISDDNRS
+24 EKKLGISDDSKS

-59 YRRIQEE
+59 YRRIHEE
-66 GLIEGRLR
+66 GLVEGRLR

-136 TLLSTVKMVEDSYR
+136 TLLSTVKLTDGSYR

-161 VELVADEETP
+161 VELVPDEETP
-171 DLSLA
+171 DLDVA
-176 DGKLVHLEMVRFSL
+176 VGKLVHLEMVRFSL
-190 GHHLPM
+190 GNHLPL

-202 LGSDAESTND
+202 LGDDAESTND

-256 TVRIGNGAAISAAP
+256 TIRIGNAAAIS
-270 IETGWELGVHI
+270 IVQSENGWDLGVHI
-281 PDVATYVPSGSPL
+281 PDVATYVTAGSPL

-300 RLRSFFLGDTVLP
+300 RLRSFFLGDTILP

-328 VSVLMKLDHEGNM
+328 MSVLIKLDHDGNVL
-341 TSFEIQPSAILVR
+341 SFEIQPSAILVR
-354 ANLSCQRAQQI
+354 ANLSYQRAQQI
-365 LDGEV
+365 LDGKV
-370 TVDEDAPS
+370 AVDEDAPS
-378 QEIDTEMEEL
+378 QEIDTEVEEL
-388 VSLVAKV
+388 VHLIAKV
-395 GALLQAKS
+395 GALLQGHSNAI
-403 PSVRLVL
+403 RLVL
-410 PQMPSQEADEGV
+410 PQIPSQEADEGV
-422 RGLTVIPAT
+422 RGVTVVPLT
-431 LPILGIVTEVMILA
+431 LPISGTVTEVMILA
-445 NKAIASHLQSLAIPS
+445 NKAIALHLQSLAIPA
-460 IYLRQIPP
+460 IYLRQVPP
-468 DQGKVDDWLKLLES
+468 DQGKVDDWTKLLES
-482 LGINARLSD
+482 MSISAQLET
-491 PEQIQVTDLQN
+491 PEQIQIADLHG
-502 ILQQVNG
+502 ILQQVNQL
-509 IDKETTRDILKY
+509 EQEATRDILKY
-521 LLLSMFKTNEFVLT
+521 LLLSMFKPNEYVLA
-535 PAVHFGLGL
+535 PSLHFGLGL
-544 TEHPYVHGV
+544 IDQPYVHGV
-553 FTQHHYA
+553 FPQHHYG
-560 DLLVQRI
+560 DLLVQRT

-612 EDLEAIVPKL
+612 EDLEAILPKL
-622 NQADALYDRSISDL
+622 NQADALYHRSISDL

-643 FMRSHTGD
+643 FMRSHTGG
-651 NFFGIITSV
+651 NFYGIITSV

-738 VSSGDREHEA
+738 VVTSSEGDRDSSNLGSISESDLE
-748 VNKFTAIAQAA
+748 TPEEIEAA
-759 NANLDDGNDLVEDEP
+759 NIE
-774 DTDSDTGV
+774 
-782 NADISEFND
+782 

>member
-1 MEFSITQLLENF
+1 MEFSITQLLDNF

-24 EKKLGISDDNRS
+24 EKKLGISDDNKS
-36 VRRLQVALDAL
+36 VRKLQVALDAL
-47 EKIGI
+47 EKIGV

-59 YRRIQEE
+59 YRRIHEE
-66 GLIEGRLR
+66 GLVEGRLR

-136 TLLSTVKMVEDSYR
+136 TLLSTVKLVDGSYR

-161 VELVADEETP
+161 VELVPDEETP
-171 DLSLA
+171 DLNVA
-176 DGKLVHLEMVRFSL
+176 VGKLVHLEMVRFSL
-190 GHHLPM
+190 GNHLPM

-202 LGSDAESTND
+202 LGDDAESTND

-256 TVRIGNGAAISAAP
+256 TVRVGNAAAVSIVAT
-270 IETGWELGVHI
+270 EMGWDLGVHI
-281 PDVATYVPSGSPL
+281 PDVATYVTADSPL

-300 RLRSFFLGDTVLP
+300 RLRSFFLGDTILP

-328 VSVLMKLDHEGNM
+328 MSVLLKLDHAGNLV
-341 TSFEIQPSAILVR
+341 SFEIQPSAILVR
-354 ANLSCQRAQQI
+354 ANLSYQRAQQI
-365 LDGEV
+365 LDGKV

-378 QEIDTEMEEL
+378 QEIDTEVEEL
-388 VSLVAKV
+388 VHLIAKV
-395 GALLQAKS
+395 GGLLQERSNAI
-403 PSVRLVL
+403 RLVL
-410 PQMPSQEADEGV
+410 PQIPSQEADEGV
-422 RGLTVIPAT
+422 RGLTVVPVT
-431 LPILGIVTEVMILA
+431 LPILGTVTEIMILA
-445 NKAIASHLQSLAIPS
+445 NRAIASHLQSLAIPS
-460 IYLRQIPP
+460 IYIRQIPP
-468 DQGKVDDWLKLLES
+468 DQGKIDDWTKLLES
-482 LGINARLSD
+482 LGISVQLAS
-491 PEQIQVTDLQN
+491 PEQIQVDELQQ
-502 ILQQVNG
+502 ILQQINQL
-509 IDKETTRDILKY
+509 EQSTTSDILQY
-521 LLLSMFKTNEFVLT
+521 LLLSMFKTNEYVLA
-535 PAVHFGLGL
+535 PAPHFGLGL
-544 TEHPYVHGV
+544 EDQPYVHGV
-553 FTQHHYA
+553 FPQNHYG
-560 DLLVQRI
+560 DLLIQRI
-567 LHTVFEEG
+567 LHTVLEEG

-607 ERQLI
+607 ERQLA
-612 EDLEAIVPKL
+612 EDLEAILPKL
-622 NQADALYDRSISDL
+622 NQADTLYHRSVSDL

-643 FMRSHTGD
+643 FMRSHTGG
-651 NFFGIITSV
+651 NFHGIITSV

-738 VSSGDREHEA
+738 VVNAEGDRSEVSAEA
-748 VNKFTAIAQAA
+748 TKEVLEN
-759 NANLDDGNDLVEDEP
+759 NDEP
-774 DTDSDTGV
+774 EMINQSD
-782 NADISEFND
+782 IL

>member
-1 MEFSITQLLENF
+1 MEFSINQLLDNF

-24 EKKLGISDDNRS
+24 EKKLGIGDDSKS

-47 EKIGI
+47 EKIGV

-59 YRRIQEE
+59 YRRIHEE
-66 GLIEGRLR
+66 GLVEGRLR

-136 TLLSTVKMVEDSYR
+136 TLLSTVKFTDDSYR
-150 AVPLDDRLLFE
+150 ALPLDDRLLFE
-161 VELVADEETP
+161 VELVPDEETP
-171 DLSLA
+171 DLSVA
-176 DGKLVHLEMVRFSL
+176 VGKLVHLEMVRFSL
-190 GHHLPM
+190 GNHLPL

-202 LGSDAESTND
+202 LGDDAESTND

-256 TVRIGNGAAISAAP
+256 TVRIGNAAAISIAEV
-270 IETGWELGVHI
+270 ETGWELGVHI
-281 PDVATYVPSGSPL
+281 PDVATYVASGSPL
-294 DLEARK
+294 DLEAQK

-328 VSVLMKLDHEGNM
+328 MSVLIKLDRDGNM
-341 TSFEIQPSAILVR
+341 LSFEIQPSAVLVR
-354 ANLSCQRAQQI
+354 ANLSYQRAQQI
-365 LDGEV
+365 LDGKV
-370 TVDEDAPS
+370 AVDEDAPS
-378 QEIDTEMEEL
+378 QEIDTEVEEL
-388 VSLVAKV
+388 VHLIAKV
-395 GALLQAKS
+395 GTLLQNQSNAI
-403 PSVRLVL
+403 RLVL
-410 PQMPSQEADEGV
+410 PQIPSQEADEGV
-422 RGLTVIPAT
+422 RGLTVIPLT
-431 LPILGIVTEVMILA
+431 LQISGSVMEVMILA
-445 NKAIASHLQSLAIPS
+445 NKAIASHLHSLAVPS
-460 IYLRQIPP
+460 IYLHQIPP
-468 DQGKVDDWLKLLES
+468 DQGKVDDWTKLLES
-482 LGINARLSD
+482 IGIASKLEN
-491 PEQIQVTDLQN
+491 PEQLQIADLHR
-502 ILQQVNG
+502 ILGQVNQL
-509 IDKETTRDILKY
+509 EQEATRDILKY
-521 LLLSMFKTNEFVLT
+521 LLLSMFKTNEYVLK
-535 PAVHFGLGL
+535 PAMHFGLGL
-544 TEHPYVHGV
+544 IDQPYVHGV
-553 FTQHHYA
+553 FPQNHYG
-560 DLLVQRI
+560 DLLIQRI

-586 VNLRSSSAHGQVNWS
+586 VNLRSSSSHGQVNWS

-612 EDLEAIVPKL
+612 EDLEAVVPKL
-622 NQADALYDRSISDL
+622 NQADALYHRSIADL

-643 FMRSHTGD
+643 FMRSHTGG

-738 VSSGDREHEA
+738 VVNSEGDRDPSNTTEA
-748 VNKFTAIAQAA
+748 NSESALAEFSEA
-759 NANLDDGNDLVEDEP
+759 NDD
-774 DTDSDTGV
+774 
-782 NADISEFND
+782 SETLE

>member
-24 EKKLGISDDNRS
+24 EKKLAIGDDNKS
-36 VRRLQVALDAL
+36 VRRLQVTLDAL

-59 YRRIQEE
+59 YRRIHEE
-66 GLIEGRLR
+66 GLVEGRLR

-85 DVEGAEDIYVRESR
+85 DAEDAEDIYVRESR
-99 LSNAWNGDRVLVRV
+99 LSNAWNGDRVLVHV

-136 TLLSTVKMVEDSYR
+136 TLLSTVKLVDASYR

-161 VELVADEETP
+161 VELVPDEEHP
-171 DLSLA
+171 YLDVA
-176 DGKLVHLEMVRFSL
+176 VGKLVHLEMVRFSL

-196 GRILQI
+196 GRILQV
-202 LGSDAESTND
+202 LGDDAESTND

-236 LPRGVRKADL
+236 LPRGLRKADL

-256 TVRIGNGAAISAAP
+256 TVRIGNATAISIAQV
-270 IETGWELGVHI
+270 ETGWELGVHI
-281 PDVATYVPSGSPL
+281 PDVATYVTSGSPL
-294 DLEARK
+294 DIEARK
-300 RLRSFFLGDTVLP
+300 RLRSFFLGDTILP
-313 MLPEMNVFNQPEYLT
+313 MLPEMNVFNQAEYLAM
-328 VSVLMKLDHEGNM
+328 SVLTKLDHEGNVL
-341 TSFEIQPSAILVR
+341 SFEIQPSAILVR
-354 ANLSCQRAQQI
+354 ANLSYQRAQQI

-370 TVDEDAPS
+370 AVDKDAPS
-378 QEIDTEMEEL
+378 QEIDTEVEEL
-388 VSLVAKV
+388 VQLIAKV
-395 GALLQAKS
+395 GALLQDRSNAI
-403 PSVRLVL
+403 RLVL
-410 PQMPSQEADEGV
+410 PQIPSQEADEGV
-422 RGLTVIPAT
+422 RGLTVVPST
-431 LPILGIVTEVMILA
+431 LPIAGTVTEVMILA
-445 NKAIASHLQSLAIPS
+445 NKAIASHLQSLAIPAV
-460 IYLRQIPP
+460 YLRQIPP
-468 DQGKVDDWLKLLES
+468 DQVKVDDWIKLLES
-482 LGINARLSD
+482 MGISIQLET
-491 PEQIQVTDLQN
+491 PEQIQVADIHS
-502 ILQQVNG
+502 ILQQMNQIEQVAS
-509 IDKETTRDILKY
+509 RDILKY
-521 LLLSMFKTNEFVLT
+521 LLLSMSKTSEYVLA
-535 PAVHFGLGL
+535 PALHFGLGMIDL
-544 TEHPYVHGV
+544 PYLHGV
-553 FTQHHYA
+553 FPQNHYA
-560 DLLVQRI
+560 DLLIQRT

-601 VLPPET
+601 VLPPDT

-612 EDLEAIVPKL
+612 EDLELVLPKL
-622 NQADALYDRSISDL
+622 NQADALYHRSISDL

-643 FMRSHTGD
+643 FMRSHTGE
-651 NFFGIITSV
+651 NFYGIITSV

-665 FVEIESLLV
+665 FVEIESLMV

-738 VSSGDREHEA
+738 IMLPESDRGLSNSEFSLES
-748 VNKFTAIAQAA
+748 NLE
-759 NANLDDGNDLVEDEP
+759 ANLELPEEIDPATIE
-774 DTDSDTGV
+774 
-782 NADISEFND
+782 

>member
-1 MEFSITQLLENF
+1 MEFSITQLLDNF

-24 EKKLGISDDNRS
+24 EKKLGISDDSKS

-59 YRRIQEE
+59 YRRIHEE
-66 GLIEGRLR
+66 GLVEGRLR

-136 TLLSTVKMVEDSYR
+136 TLLSTVKLTDGSYR

-161 VELVADEETP
+161 VELVPDEETP
-171 DLSLA
+171 DLDVA
-176 DGKLVHLEMVRFSL
+176 VGKLVHLEMVRFSL
-190 GHHLPM
+190 GNHLPL

-202 LGSDAESTND
+202 LGDDAESTND

-256 TVRIGNGAAISAAP
+256 TVRIGNAAAIS
-270 IETGWELGVHI
+270 IVQSENGWDLGVHI
-281 PDVATYVPSGSPL
+281 PDVATYVTAGSPL

-300 RLRSFFLGDTVLP
+300 RLRSFFLGDTILP

-328 VSVLMKLDHEGNM
+328 MSVLIKLDHDGNVL
-341 TSFEIQPSAILVR
+341 SFEIQPSAILVR
-354 ANLSCQRAQQI
+354 ANLSYQRAQQI
-365 LDGEV
+365 LDGQV
-370 TVDEDAPS
+370 AVDEDAPS
-378 QEIDTEMEEL
+378 QEIDTEVEEL
-388 VSLVAKV
+388 VHLIAKV
-395 GALLQAKS
+395 GALLQGHSNAI
-403 PSVRLVL
+403 RLVL
-410 PQMPSQEADEGV
+410 PQIPSQEADEGV
-422 RGLTVIPAT
+422 RGVTVVPLT
-431 LPILGIVTEVMILA
+431 LPISGTVTEVMILA
-445 NKAIASHLQSLAIPS
+445 NKAIALHLQSLAIPA
-460 IYLRQIPP
+460 IYLRQVPP
-468 DQGKVDDWLKLLES
+468 DQGKVDDWTKLLES
-482 LGINARLSD
+482 MSISAQLET
-491 PEQIQVTDLQN
+491 PEQIQIADLHG
-502 ILQQVNG
+502 ILQQVNQL
-509 IDKETTRDILKY
+509 EQEATRDILKY
-521 LLLSMFKTNEFVLT
+521 LLLSMFKPNEYVLT
-535 PAVHFGLGL
+535 PSLHFGLGL
-544 TEHPYVHGV
+544 IDQPYVHGV
-553 FTQHHYA
+553 FPQHHYG
-560 DLLVQRI
+560 DLLVQRT

-612 EDLEAIVPKL
+612 EDLEAILPKL
-622 NQADALYDRSISDL
+622 NQADALYHRSISDL

-643 FMRSHTGD
+643 FMRSHTGG
-651 NFFGIITSV
+651 NFYGIITSV

-738 VSSGDREHEA
+738 VVTSSEGDRDSSNLGSISESDLE
-748 VNKFTAIAQAA
+748 TPEEIEAA
-759 NANLDDGNDLVEDEP
+759 NIE
-774 DTDSDTGV
+774 
-782 NADISEFND
+782 

>member
-1 MEFSITQLLENF
+1 MEFSITQLLDNF

-24 EKKLGISDDNRS
+24 EKKLGISDDSKS
-36 VRRLQVALDAL
+36 VRKLQVALDAL

-136 TLLSTVKMVEDSYR
+136 TLLSTVKLTDGSYR

-161 VELVADEETP
+161 VELTPDDETP
-171 DLSLA
+171 DLSVSV
-176 DGKLVHLEMVRFSL
+176 GKLVHLEMVRFSL
-190 GHHLPM
+190 GNHLPI

-202 LGSDAESTND
+202 LGDDAESTND

-256 TVRIGNGAAISAAP
+256 TVRIGNAAAISLVQV
-270 IETGWELGVHI
+270 ETGWELGVHI
-281 PDVATYVPSGSPL
+281 PDVATYVTSGSPL

-300 RLRSFFLGDTVLP
+300 RLRSFFLGDTILP

-328 VSVLMKLDHEGNM
+328 MSVLIKLDHEGNM
-341 TSFEIQPSAILVR
+341 ISFEIQPSAILVR
-354 ANLSCQRAQQI
+354 ANLSYQRAQQI
-365 LDGEV
+365 LDGKV

-378 QEIDTEMEEL
+378 QEIDTEVEEL
-388 VSLVAKV
+388 VHLIAKV
-395 GALLQAKS
+395 GGLLQERS
-403 PSVRLVL
+403 NSIRLVL
-410 PQMPSQEADEGV
+410 PQIPSQEADEGV
-422 RGLTVIPAT
+422 RGLTVVPLT
-431 LPILGIVTEVMILA
+431 LPILGTVTEVMILA
-445 NKAIASHLQSLAIPS
+445 NKAIASHLQSLAIPA
-460 IYLRQIPP
+460 IYVRQIPP
-468 DQGKVDDWLKLLES
+468 DQGKVDDWTKLLES
-482 LGINARLSD
+482 MGISTQIEN
-491 PEQIQVTDLQN
+491 PEQIQIADLHR
-502 ILQQVNG
+502 ILLQVNQL
-509 IDKETTRDILKY
+509 EQEATRDILKY
-521 LLLSMFKTNEFVLT
+521 LLLSMFKTNEYVMT
-535 PAVHFGLGL
+535 PAMHFGLGL
-544 TEHPYVHGV
+544 EEHSYLHGV
-553 FTQHHYA
+553 FPQNHYG
-560 DLLVQRI
+560 DLLVQRT
-567 LHTVFEEG
+567 LHTLFEEG

-612 EDLEAIVPKL
+612 EDLEAVLPRL
-622 NQADALYDRSISDL
+622 NQADALYHRSISDL

-643 FMRSHTGD
+643 FMRSHTGG
-651 NFFGIITSV
+651 NFYGIITSV

-738 VSSGDREHEA
+738 VVNSEGDRD
-748 VNKFTAIAQAA
+748 
-759 NANLDDGNDLVEDEP
+759 NANTSELELEITEEIDTPSVE
-774 DTDSDTGV
+774 
-782 NADISEFND
+782 

>member
-1 MEFSITQLLENF
+1 MEFSITQLLDNF

-24 EKKLGISDDNRS
+24 EKKLGISDDNKS
-36 VRRLQVALDAL
+36 VRKLQVALDAL

-59 YRRIQEE
+59 YRRIHEE
-66 GLIEGRLR
+66 GLVEGRLR

-136 TLLSTVKMVEDSYR
+136 TLLSTVKLTDGSYR

-161 VELVADEETP
+161 VELVPDEETP
-171 DLSLA
+171 DLSVA
-176 DGKLVHLEMVRFSL
+176 VGKLVHLGMVRFSL
-190 GHHLPM
+190 GNHLPL
-196 GRILQI
+196 GHILQI
-202 LGSDAESTND
+202 LGDDAESTND

-256 TVRIGNGAAISAAP
+256 TVRIGNAAAIS
-270 IETGWELGVHI
+270 ISESEIGWELGVHI
-281 PDVATYVPSGSPL
+281 PDVATYVTADSPL

-300 RLRSFFLGDTVLP
+300 RLRSFFLGDTILP
-313 MLPEMNVFNQPEYLT
+313 MLPEMNVFNQPEYLAM
-328 VSVLMKLDHEGNM
+328 SVLIKLDHDGNVL
-341 TSFEIQPSAILVR
+341 SFEIQPSAILVR
-354 ANLSCQRAQQI
+354 ANLSYQRAQQI
-365 LDGEV
+365 LGGKV
-370 TVDEDAPS
+370 TIDEDAPS
-378 QEIDTEMEEL
+378 QEIDTEVEEL
-388 VSLVAKV
+388 VHLIAKV
-395 GALLQAKS
+395 GALLQNHSSAI
-403 PSVRLVL
+403 RLVL
-410 PQMPSQEADEGV
+410 PQIPSQEADEGV
-422 RGLTVIPAT
+422 RGLTVVPLT
-431 LPILGIVTEVMILA
+431 LPIAGTVMEVMILA
-445 NKAIASHLQSLAIPS
+445 NKAIASHLQSLAIPA
-460 IYLRQIPP
+460 IYLRQVAP
-468 DQGKVDDWLKLLES
+468 DQGKVDDWLKLLDS
-482 LGINARLSD
+482 MGISAQLET
-491 PEQIQVTDLQN
+491 PEQIQIADLHS
-502 ILQQVNG
+502 ILHQVNQL
-509 IDKETTRDILKY
+509 EQEATRDILKY
-521 LLLSMFKTNEFVLT
+521 LLLSMFKPNEYV
-535 PAVHFGLGL
+535 PAPAIHFGLGL
-544 TEHPYVHGV
+544 IDQPYIHGV
-553 FTQHHYA
+553 FPQHHYG
-560 DLLVQRI
+560 DLLIQRT

-586 VNLRSSSAHGQVNWS
+586 VNLRSSTAHGQVNWI

-612 EDLEAIVPKL
+612 EDLEAILPKL
-622 NQADALYDRSISDL
+622 NQADALYHRSISDL

-643 FMRSHTGD
+643 FMRSHTGG
-651 NFFGIITSV
+651 NFYGIITSV

-726 VDYYRQQIDLVA
+726 VDYYRHQI
-738 VSSGDREHEA
+738 
-748 VNKFTAIAQAA
+748 
-759 NANLDDGNDLVEDEP
+759 NLL
-774 DTDSDTGV
+774 
-782 NADISEFND
+782 A

>member
-1 MEFSITQLLENF
+1 MEFSINQLLDNF

-24 EKKLGISDDNRS
+24 EKKLGIGDDNKS

-66 GLIEGRLR
+66 GLVEGRLR

-136 TLLSTVKMVEDSYR
+136 TLLSTVKLTDDSYR

-161 VELVADEETP
+161 VELVPDEETP
-171 DLSLA
+171 DLDVA
-176 DGKLVHLEMVRFSL
+176 VGKLVHLEMVRFSL
-190 GHHLPM
+190 GNHLPL
-196 GRILQI
+196 GRVLQV
-202 LGSDAESTND
+202 LGDDAESTND

-256 TVRIGNGAAISAAP
+256 TVRIGNAAAISLA
-270 IETGWELGVHI
+270 EVESGWELGVHI
-281 PDVATYVPSGSPL
+281 PDVATYVTAGSPL
-294 DLEARK
+294 DLEAQK

-313 MLPEMNVFNQPEYLT
+313 MLPEMNVFNQAEYLT
-328 VSVLMKLDHEGNM
+328 MSVLIKLDHEGNM
-341 TSFEIQPSAILVR
+341 LSFEIQPSAILVR
-354 ANLSCQRAQQI
+354 ANLSYQRAQQI
-365 LDGEV
+365 LDGKM

-378 QEIDTEMEEL
+378 QEIDKEVEEL
-388 VSLVAKV
+388 VHLIAKV
-395 GALLQAKS
+395 STFLQERSNAI
-403 PSVRLVL
+403 RLVL
-410 PQMPSQEADEGV
+410 PQIPSQEADEGV
-422 RGLTVIPAT
+422 RGLTVVPLT
-431 LPILGIVTEVMILA
+431 LQISGSVTEVMILA
-445 NKAIASHLQSLAIPS
+445 NKAIASHLQSLSIPS
-460 IYLRQIPP
+460 IYLRQIAP
-468 DQGKVDDWLKLLES
+468 DQGKVDDWTKLLES
-482 LGINARLSD
+482 MGISTQLETPD
-491 PEQIQVTDLQN
+491 QIQVADLHR
-502 ILQQVNG
+502 ILGQVSQLEQ
-509 IDKETTRDILKY
+509 DATRDILKY
-521 LLLSMFKTNEFVLT
+521 LLMSMFKTSEYVLA
-535 PAVHFGLGL
+535 PSLHFGLGL
-544 TEHPYVHGV
+544 IDLPYLHGV
-553 FTQHHYA
+553 FPQNHYA
-560 DLLVQRI
+560 DLLIQRI

-601 VLPPET
+601 VLPPDT

-612 EDLEAIVPKL
+612 EDLEVVVPKL
-622 NQADALYDRSISDL
+622 NQADALYHRSISDL

-643 FMRSHTGD
+643 FMRSHTGE
-651 NFFGIITSV
+651 NFYGIITSV

-738 VSSGDREHEA
+738 VVNTEGDRDLSNTSES
-748 VNKFTAIAQAA
+748 
-759 NANLDDGNDLVEDEP
+759 NLELEDNSEDFSEEIDTEDLE
-774 DTDSDTGV
+774 
-782 NADISEFND
+782 

>member
-1 MEFSITQLLENF
+1 MEFSINQLLDNF

-24 EKKLGISDDNRS
+24 EKKLGIGDDNKS

-66 GLIEGRLR
+66 GLVEGRLR

-136 TLLSTVKMVEDSYR
+136 TLLSTVKFTDDSYR

-161 VELVADEETP
+161 VELIPDEETP
-171 DLSLA
+171 DLSVA
-176 DGKLVHLEMVRFSL
+176 NGKLVHLEMVRFSL
-190 GHHLPM
+190 GNHLPL

-202 LGSDAESTND
+202 LGDDAESTND

-256 TVRIGNGAAISAAP
+256 TVRIGNASAIS
-270 IETGWELGVHI
+270 ITEVDTGWELGVHI
-281 PDVATYVPSGSPL
+281 PDVATYVTAGSPL
-294 DLEARK
+294 DLEAQK
-300 RLRSFFLGDTVLP
+300 RLRSFFLGDTILP

-328 VSVLMKLDHEGNM
+328 MSVLIKLDHEGNM
-341 TSFEIQPSAILVR
+341 LSFEIQPSAVLVR
-354 ANLSCQRAQQI
+354 ANLSYQRAQQI
-365 LDGEV
+365 LDGKV

-378 QEIDTEMEEL
+378 QEIDTEVEEL
-388 VSLVAKV
+388 VHLIAKV
-395 GALLQAKS
+395 GALLQEQSNAI
-403 PSVRLVL
+403 RLVL
-410 PQMPSQEADEGV
+410 PQIPSQEADEGV
-422 RGLTVIPAT
+422 RGLTVVPLT
-431 LPILGIVTEVMILA
+431 LQISGKVTEVMILA
-445 NKAIASHLQSLAIPS
+445 NKAIASHLQSLSIPS

-468 DQGKVDDWLKLLES
+468 DQGKVDDWAKLLES
-482 LGINARLSD
+482 MGIAAQLET
-491 PEQIQVTDLQN
+491 PEQIQIADLHQ
-502 ILQQVNG
+502 ILTQVNQLEQ
-509 IDKETTRDILKY
+509 DATRDILKY
-521 LLLSMFKTNEFVLT
+521 LLMSMFKTNEYVLS
-535 PAVHFGLGL
+535 PSLHFGLGL
-544 TEHPYVHGV
+544 INQPYVHGV
-553 FTQHHYA
+553 FPQNHYG
-560 DLLVQRI
+560 DLLIQRI

-622 NQADALYDRSISDL
+622 NQADALYHRSISDL

-643 FMRSHTGD
+643 FMRSHTGG
-651 NFFGIITSV
+651 NFYGIITSV

-738 VSSGDREHEA
+738 VVNSESDRDLSNSESGTRAESEETVEFSEHLDAE
-748 VNKFTAIAQAA
+748 
-759 NANLDDGNDLVEDEP
+759 NLE
-774 DTDSDTGV
+774 
-782 NADISEFND
+782 

>member
-1 MEFSITQLLENF
+1 MEFSINQLLDNF

-24 EKKLGISDDNRS
+24 EKKLGIGDDSKS

-59 YRRIQEE
+59 YRRIHEE
-66 GLIEGRLR
+66 GLVEGRLR

-85 DVEGAEDIYVRESR
+85 DVEGAEDVYVRESR

-136 TLLSTVKMVEDSYR
+136 TLLSTVKLTDGSYR

-161 VELVADEETP
+161 VELVPDEETP
-171 DLSLA
+171 DLDVA
-176 DGKLVHLEMVRFSL
+176 VDKLVHLEMVRFSL
-190 GHHLPM
+190 GNHLPM
-196 GRILQI
+196 GRVLQV
-202 LGSDAESTND
+202 LGDDAESTND

-256 TVRIGNGAAISAAP
+256 TARIGNAAAISIAEV
-270 IETGWELGVHI
+270 ETGWELGVHI
-281 PDVATYVPSGSPL
+281 PDVATYVTAGSPL
-294 DLEARK
+294 DLEAQK
-300 RLRSFFLGDTVLP
+300 RLRSFFLGDTILP
-313 MLPEMNVFNQPEYLT
+313 MLPEMNVFNQAEYLT
-328 VSVLMKLDHEGNM
+328 MSVLIKLDHEGNM
-341 TSFEIQPSAILVR
+341 LSFEIQPSAILVR

-365 LDGEV
+365 LDGKV
-370 TVDEDAPS
+370 AVDEDAPS
-378 QEIDTEMEEL
+378 QEIDTEVE
-388 VSLVAKV
+388 SLVHLIAKV
-395 GALLQAKS
+395 GVLLQGRSNAI
-403 PSVRLVL
+403 RLVL
-410 PQMPSQEADEGV
+410 PQILSQEADEGV
-422 RGLTVIPAT
+422 RGLTVVPLT
-431 LPILGIVTEVMILA
+431 LQIAGAVMEVMILA
-445 NKAIASHLQSLAIPS
+445 NKSIAAHLQSLAIPS

-468 DQGKVDDWLKLLES
+468 DQGKIDDWLKLLES
-482 LGINARLSD
+482 MGITSELET
-491 PEQIQVTDLQN
+491 PEQIQIADLHQ
-502 ILQQVNG
+502 ILEQVNQL
-509 IDKETTRDILKY
+509 EQYATRDILKY
-521 LLLSMFKTNEFVLT
+521 LLLSMFKTNEYVMA
-535 PAVHFGLGL
+535 PAMHFGLGL
-544 TEHPYVHGV
+544 IEQPYVHGV
-553 FTQHHYA
+553 FPQNHYA
-560 DLLVQRI
+560 DLLIQRV

-607 ERQLI
+607 ERELI
-612 EDLEAIVPKL
+612 ESLEAVVPKL
-622 NQADALYDRSISDL
+622 NQADALYHRSISDL

-643 FMRSHTGD
+643 FMRSHTGG
-651 NFFGIITSV
+651 NFHGIITSV

-738 VSSGDREHEA
+738 VVNIVEGDH
-748 VNKFTAIAQAA
+748 
-759 NANLDDGNDLVEDEP
+759 DLSNTSESNSELEVPLEEFSEESEEI
-774 DTDSDTGV
+774 DTT
-782 NADISEFND
+782 ILE

>member
-24 EKKLGISDDNRS
+24 EKKLAIGDDNKS
-36 VRRLQVALDAL
+36 VRRLQVTLDAL

-59 YRRIQEE
+59 YRRIHEE
-66 GLIEGRLR
+66 GLVEGRLR

-85 DVEGAEDIYVRESR
+85 DAEDAEDIYVRESR
-99 LSNAWNGDRVLVRV
+99 LSNAWNGDRVLVHV

-136 TLLSTVKMVEDSYR
+136 TLLSTVKLVDASYR

-161 VELVADEETP
+161 VELVPDEEHP
-171 DLSLA
+171 DLDVA
-176 DGKLVHLEMVRFSL
+176 VGKLVHLEMVRFSL

-196 GRILQI
+196 GRILQV
-202 LGSDAESTND
+202 LGDDAESTND

-236 LPRGVRKADL
+236 LPRGLRKADL

-256 TVRIGNGAAISAAP
+256 TVRIGNATAISIAQV
-270 IETGWELGVHI
+270 ETGWELGVHI
-281 PDVATYVPSGSPL
+281 PDVATYVTSGSPL
-294 DLEARK
+294 DIEARK
-300 RLRSFFLGDTVLP
+300 RLRSFFLGDTILP
-313 MLPEMNVFNQPEYLT
+313 MLPEMNVFNQAEYLAM
-328 VSVLMKLDHEGNM
+328 SVLTKLDHEGNVL
-341 TSFEIQPSAILVR
+341 SFEIQPSAILVR
-354 ANLSCQRAQQI
+354 ANLSYQRAQQI

-370 TVDEDAPS
+370 AVDKDAPS
-378 QEIDTEMEEL
+378 QEIDTEVEEL
-388 VSLVAKV
+388 VQLIAKV
-395 GALLQAKS
+395 GALLQDRSNAI
-403 PSVRLVL
+403 RLVL
-410 PQMPSQEADEGV
+410 PQIPSQEADEGV
-422 RGLTVIPAT
+422 RGLTVVPST
-431 LPILGIVTEVMILA
+431 LPIAGTVTEVMILA
-445 NKAIASHLQSLAIPS
+445 NKAIASHLQSLAIPAV
-460 IYLRQIPP
+460 YLRQIPP
-468 DQGKVDDWLKLLES
+468 DQVKVDDWIKLLES
-482 LGINARLSD
+482 MGISIQLET
-491 PEQIQVTDLQN
+491 PEQIQVADIHS
-502 ILQQVNG
+502 ILQQMNQIEQVAS
-509 IDKETTRDILKY
+509 RDILKY
-521 LLLSMFKTNEFVLT
+521 LLLSMSKTSEYVLA
-535 PAVHFGLGL
+535 PALHFGLGMIDL
-544 TEHPYVHGV
+544 PYLHGV
-553 FTQHHYA
+553 FPQNHYA
-560 DLLVQRI
+560 DLLIQRT

-601 VLPPET
+601 VLPPDT

-612 EDLEAIVPKL
+612 EDLELVLPKL
-622 NQADALYDRSISDL
+622 NQADALYHRSISDL

-643 FMRSHTGD
+643 FMRSHTGE
-651 NFFGIITSV
+651 NFYGIITSV

-665 FVEIESLLV
+665 FVEIESLMV

-738 VSSGDREHEA
+738 IVIPESDRGLSNSEFSLES
-748 VNKFTAIAQAA
+748 NLE
-759 NANLDDGNDLVEDEP
+759 ANLELPEEIDPATIE
-774 DTDSDTGV
+774 
-782 NADISEFND
+782 

>member
-24 EKKLGISDDNRS
+24 EKKLAIGDDNKS
-36 VRRLQVALDAL
+36 VRRLQVTLDAL

-59 YRRIQEE
+59 YRRIHEE
-66 GLIEGRLR
+66 GLVEGRLR

-85 DVEGAEDIYVRESR
+85 DAEDAEDIYVRESR
-99 LSNAWNGDRVLVRV
+99 LSNAWNGDRVLVHV

-136 TLLSTVKMVEDSYR
+136 TLLSTVKLVDASYR

-161 VELVADEETP
+161 VELVPDEEHP
-171 DLSLA
+171 DLDVA
-176 DGKLVHLEMVRFSL
+176 VGKLVHLEMVRFSL

-196 GRILQI
+196 GRILQV
-202 LGSDAESTND
+202 LGDDAESTND

-236 LPRGVRKADL
+236 LPRGLRKADL

-256 TVRIGNGAAISAAP
+256 TVRIGNATAISIAQV
-270 IETGWELGVHI
+270 ETGWELGVHI
-281 PDVATYVPSGSPL
+281 PDVATYVTSGSPL
-294 DLEARK
+294 DIEARK
-300 RLRSFFLGDTVLP
+300 RLRSFFLGDTILP
-313 MLPEMNVFNQPEYLT
+313 MLPEMNVFNQAEYLAM
-328 VSVLMKLDHEGNM
+328 SVLTKLDHEGNVL
-341 TSFEIQPSAILVR
+341 SFEIQPSAILVR
-354 ANLSCQRAQQI
+354 ANLSYQRAQQI

-370 TVDEDAPS
+370 AVDKDAPS
-378 QEIDTEMEEL
+378 QEIDTEVEEL
-388 VSLVAKV
+388 VQLIAKV
-395 GALLQAKS
+395 GALLQDRSNAI
-403 PSVRLVL
+403 RLVL
-410 PQMPSQEADEGV
+410 PQIPSQEADEGV
-422 RGLTVIPAT
+422 RGLTVVPST
-431 LPILGIVTEVMILA
+431 LPIAGTVTEVMILA
-445 NKAIASHLQSLAIPS
+445 NKAIASHLQSLAIPAV
-460 IYLRQIPP
+460 YLRQIPP
-468 DQGKVDDWLKLLES
+468 DQVKVDDWIKLLES
-482 LGINARLSD
+482 MGISIQLET
-491 PEQIQVTDLQN
+491 PEQIQVADIHS
-502 ILQQVNG
+502 ILQQMNQIEQVAS
-509 IDKETTRDILKY
+509 RDILKY
-521 LLLSMFKTNEFVLT
+521 LLLSMSKTSEYVLA
-535 PAVHFGLGL
+535 PALHFGLGMIDL
-544 TEHPYVHGV
+544 PYLHGV
-553 FTQHHYA
+553 FPQNHYA
-560 DLLVQRI
+560 DLLIQRT

-601 VLPPET
+601 VLPPDT

-612 EDLEAIVPKL
+612 EDLELVLPKL
-622 NQADALYDRSISDL
+622 NQADALYHRSISDL

-643 FMRSHTGD
+643 FMRSHTGE
-651 NFFGIITSV
+651 NFYGIITSV

-665 FVEIESLLV
+665 FVEIESLMV

-683 KDDWYEFPLING
+683 KYDWYEFPLING

-738 VSSGDREHEA
+738 IMIPESDRGLSNSEFSLES
-748 VNKFTAIAQAA
+748 NLE
-759 NANLDDGNDLVEDEP
+759 ANLELPEEIDPATIE
-774 DTDSDTGV
+774 
-782 NADISEFND
+782 

>member
-1 MEFSITQLLENF
+1 MEFSINQLLDNF

-24 EKKLGISDDNRS
+24 EKKLGIGDDNKS

-66 GLIEGRLR
+66 GLVEGRLR

-136 TLLSTVKMVEDSYR
+136 TLLSTVKFTDDSYR

-161 VELVADEETP
+161 VELIPDEETP
-171 DLSLA
+171 DLSVA
-176 DGKLVHLEMVRFSL
+176 NGKLVHLEMVRFSL
-190 GHHLPM
+190 GNHLPL
-196 GRILQI
+196 GRILQV
-202 LGSDAESTND
+202 LGDDAESTND

-256 TVRIGNGAAISAAP
+256 TVRIGNAAAISIVAVD
-270 IETGWELGVHI
+270 TGWELGVHI
-281 PDVATYVPSGSPL
+281 PDVATYVTAGSPL
-294 DLEARK
+294 DLEAQK
-300 RLRSFFLGDTVLP
+300 RLRSFFLGDTILP

-328 VSVLMKLDHEGNM
+328 MSVLIKLDHEGNM
-341 TSFEIQPSAILVR
+341 LSFEIQPSAVLVR
-354 ANLSCQRAQQI
+354 ANLSYQRAQQI
-365 LDGEV
+365 LDGKV
-370 TVDEDAPS
+370 AVDEEAPS
-378 QEIDTEMEEL
+378 QEIDTEVEEL
-388 VSLVAKV
+388 VHLIARV
-395 GALLQAKS
+395 GTLLQERSNAI
-403 PSVRLVL
+403 RLVL
-410 PQMPSQEADEGV
+410 PQIPSQEADEGV
-422 RGLTVIPAT
+422 RGLTVVPLT
-431 LPILGIVTEVMILA
+431 LPISGKVTEVMILA
-445 NKAIASHLQSLAIPS
+445 NKAIASHLQSLSIPS

-468 DQGKVDDWLKLLES
+468 DQGKVDDWTKLLES
-482 LGINARLSD
+482 MGISAQLET
-491 PEQIQVTDLQN
+491 PEQIQIADLHR
-502 ILQQVNG
+502 ILAQVNQLEQ
-509 IDKETTRDILKY
+509 DATRDILKY
-521 LLLSMFKTNEFVLT
+521 ILMSMFKTNEYVLA
-535 PAVHFGLGL
+535 PSLHFGLGL
-544 TEHPYVHGV
+544 TDQSYVHGV
-553 FTQHHYA
+553 FTQNHYG
-560 DLLVQRI
+560 DLLIQRI

-622 NQADALYDRSISDL
+622 NQADALYHRSISDL

-643 FMRSHTGD
+643 FMRSHTGG
-651 NFFGIITSV
+651 NFYGIITSV

-738 VSSGDREHEA
+738 VVNSESDRDLSNTNSVAGLESEEA
-748 VNKFTAIAQAA
+748 LEEFSEES
-759 NANLDDGNDLVEDEP
+759 NAENLE
-774 DTDSDTGV
+774 
-782 NADISEFND
+782 

>member
-1 MEFSITQLLENF
+1 MEFSINQLLDNF

-24 EKKLGISDDNRS
+24 EKKLGIGDDSKS

-59 YRRIQEE
+59 YRRIHEE
-66 GLIEGRLR
+66 GLVEGRLR

-85 DVEGAEDIYVRESR
+85 DVEGAEDVYVRESR

-136 TLLSTVKMVEDSYR
+136 TLLSTVKLTEGSYR

-161 VELVADEETP
+161 VELVPDEETP
-171 DLSLA
+171 DLDVA
-176 DGKLVHLEMVRFSL
+176 VDKLVHLEMVRFSL
-190 GHHLPM
+190 GNHLPM
-196 GRILQI
+196 GRVLQV
-202 LGSDAESTND
+202 LGDDAESTND

-256 TVRIGNGAAISAAP
+256 TARIGNAAAISIAEV
-270 IETGWELGVHI
+270 ETGWELGVHI
-281 PDVATYVPSGSPL
+281 PDVATYVTAGSPL
-294 DLEARK
+294 DLEAQK
-300 RLRSFFLGDTVLP
+300 RLRSFFLGDTSLP
-313 MLPEMNVFNQPEYLT
+313 MLPEMNVFNQAEYLT
-328 VSVLMKLDHEGNM
+328 MSVLIKLDREGNM
-341 TSFEIQPSAILVR
+341 LSFEIQPSAILVR

-365 LDGEV
+365 LDGKV
-370 TVDEDAPS
+370 AVDEDAPS
-378 QEIDTEMEEL
+378 QEIDTEVE
-388 VSLVAKV
+388 SLVHLIAKV
-395 GALLQAKS
+395 GTLVQERSNAI
-403 PSVRLVL
+403 RLVL
-410 PQMPSQEADEGV
+410 PQILSQEADEGV
-422 RGLTVIPAT
+422 RGLTVVPLT
-431 LPILGIVTEVMILA
+431 LPIAGAVMEVMILA

-468 DQGKVDDWLKLLES
+468 DQGKIDDWIKLLES
-482 LGINARLSD
+482 MGITSQLET
-491 PEQIQVTDLQN
+491 PEQIQIADLHQ
-502 ILQQVNG
+502 ILEQVDQLEQG
-509 IDKETTRDILKY
+509 ATRDILKY
-521 LLLSMFKTNEFVLT
+521 LLLSMFKTNEYVMA
-535 PAVHFGLGL
+535 PALHFGLGL
-544 TEHPYVHGV
+544 IEHPYVHGV
-553 FTQHHYA
+553 FPQNHYA
-560 DLLVQRI
+560 DLLIQRV

-607 ERQLI
+607 ERELI
-612 EDLEAIVPKL
+612 ESLEAVVPKL
-622 NQADALYDRSISDL
+622 NQADALYHRSISDL

-643 FMRSHTGD
+643 FMRSHTGE
-651 NFFGIITSV
+651 NFYGIITSV

-738 VSSGDREHEA
+738 VVNVGDRDLSNTSES
-748 VNKFTAIAQAA
+748 
-759 NANLDDGNDLVEDEP
+759 NLD
-774 DTDSDTGV
+774 
-782 NADISEFND
+782 SEAALEEFPEEIDPVILE

>member
-1 MEFSITQLLENF
+1 MEFSITQLLDNF

-24 EKKLGISDDNRS
+24 EKKLGIGDDNKS

-59 YRRIQEE
+59 YRRIHEE
-66 GLIEGRLR
+66 GLVEGRLR

-85 DVEGAEDIYVRESR
+85 DVEDAEDIYVRESR

-136 TLLSTVKMVEDSYR
+136 TLLSTVKLTDDSYR

-161 VELVADEETP
+161 VELLPDDENP
-171 DLSLA
+171 DLSIA
-176 DGKLVHLEMVRFSL
+176 EGKLVHLEMVRFSL
-190 GHHLPM
+190 GNHLPI
-196 GRILQI
+196 GRILQV
-202 LGSDAESTND
+202 LGDDAESTND

-256 TVRIGNGAAISAAP
+256 TVRIGNAAAISIAQT
-270 IETGWELGVHI
+270 ETGWDLGVHI
-281 PDVATYVPSGSPL
+281 PDVATYVTSGSPL
-294 DLEARK
+294 DLEAQK
-300 RLRSFFLGDTVLP
+300 RLRSFFLGDTILP
-313 MLPEMNVFNQPEYLT
+313 MLPEMNVFNQPEYLAM
-328 VSVLMKLDHEGNM
+328 SVLIKLDQAGNM
-341 TSFEIQPSAILVR
+341 VSFEIQPSAILVR
-354 ANLSCQRAQQI
+354 ANLSYQRAQQI
-365 LDGEV
+365 LDGKDA
-370 TVDEDAPS
+370 VDQDAPS
-378 QEIDTEMEEL
+378 QEIDKEVEEL
-388 VSLVAKV
+388 VHLIAKV
-395 GALLQAKS
+395 GSLLQECSNAI
-403 PSVRLVL
+403 RLVL
-410 PQMPSQEADEGV
+410 PQAPSQEADEGV
-422 RGLTVIPAT
+422 RGLTVVPFT
-431 LPILGIVTEVMILA
+431 LPIAGTVTEVMILA
-445 NKAIASHLQSLAIPS
+445 NRAIASHLQSLAIPA
-460 IYLRQIPP
+460 IYLRQIAP
-468 DQGKVDDWLKLLES
+468 DQGKIDDWLKLLES
-482 LGINARLSD
+482 MGIAAQIENL
-491 PEQIQVTDLQN
+491 EQIQIADLHG
-502 ILQQVNG
+502 ILQQLNQ
-509 IDKETTRDILKY
+509 IEQDASRDILKY
-521 LLLSMFKTNEFVLT
+521 LLLSMFKTNEHVLA
-535 PAVHFGLGL
+535 PALHFGLGL
-544 TEHPYVHGV
+544 IEQPYVHGV
-553 FTQHHYA
+553 CPQNHYA
-560 DLLVQRI
+560 DLLIQRT

-586 VNLRSSSAHGQVNWS
+586 VNLRSSTSHGQVNWS
-601 VLPPET
+601 VLPPDT

-612 EDLEAIVPKL
+612 EDLEAVLPKL
-622 NQADALYDRSISDL
+622 NQADALYHRSISDL

-643 FMRSHTGD
+643 FMRSHTGE
-651 NFFGIITSV
+651 NFYGIITSV

-710 GRQYCL
+710 GRQYSL
-716 GDRVEVQVKG
+716 GDRVQVQVKG

-738 VSSGDREHEA
+738 VVIPEGDR
-748 VNKFTAIAQAA
+748 
-759 NANLDDGNDLVEDEP
+759 NLSASEPTTEVENFEEDNPE
-774 DTDSDTGV
+774 TV
-782 NADISEFND
+782 E

>member
-1 MEFSITQLLENF
+1 
-13 SDDKLVTPKAI
+13 
-24 EKKLGISDDNRS
+24 
-36 VRRLQVALDAL
+36 
-47 EKIGI
+47 
-52 LEKDKGR
+52 
-59 YRRIQEE
+59 
-66 GLIEGRLR
+66 
-74 CSSKGFCFAIQ
+74 
-85 DVEGAEDIYVRESR
+85 DIYVRESR
-99 LSNAWNGDRVLVRV
+99 LSKSWNCDRGFVRG

-136 TLLSTVKMVEDSYR
+136 TLLSTVKLTDGSYR

-161 VELVADEETP
+161 VELVPDEETR
-171 DLSLA
+171 DLSVA
-176 DGKLVHLEMVRFSL
+176 FGKLVHLEMVRFSL
-190 GHHLPM
+190 GNHLPL
-196 GRILQI
+196 GRILQV
-202 LGSDAESTND
+202 LGDDAESTND

-256 TVRIGNGAAISAAP
+256 TVRIGNAAAIS
-270 IETGWELGVHI
+270 ITQSETGWELGVHI
-281 PDVATYVPSGSPL
+281 PDVATYVIAGSPL

-300 RLRSFFLGDTVLP
+300 RLRSFFLGDTILP

-328 VSVLMKLDHEGNM
+328 MSVLIKLDHDGNVH
-341 TSFEIQPSAILVR
+341 SFEIQPSAILVR
-354 ANLSCQRAQQI
+354 ANLSYQRAQQI
-365 LDGEV
+365 LDGKV

-378 QEIDTEMEEL
+378 QEIDTEVEEL
-388 VSLVAKV
+388 VHLIAKV
-395 GALLQAKS
+395 GSLLQNHSNAI
-403 PSVRLVL
+403 RLVL
-410 PQMPSQEADEGV
+410 PQIPSQEADEGV
-422 RGLTVIPAT
+422 RGLTVVPLT
-431 LPILGIVTEVMILA
+431 LPISGTVTEVMILA
-445 NKAIASHLQSLAIPS
+445 NKAIALHLQSLAIPA
-460 IYLRQIPP
+460 IYLRQVPP
-468 DQGKVDDWLKLLES
+468 DQGKVDDWLKLLDS
-482 LGINARLSD
+482 MGISAQLET
-491 PEQIQVTDLQN
+491 PEQIQVADLHR
-502 ILQQVNG
+502 ILHQINQLG
-509 IDKETTRDILKY
+509 QEATRDILKY
-521 LLLSMFKTNEFVLT
+521 LLLSMFKPNEYVLA
-535 PAVHFGLGL
+535 PAIHFGLGL
-544 TEHPYVHGV
+544 IEQPYIHGV
-553 FTQHHYA
+553 FPQHHYG
-560 DLLVQRI
+560 DLLIQRT

-586 VNLRSSSAHGQVNWS
+586 VNLRSSTAHGQVNWS

-612 EDLEAIVPKL
+612 EDLEAILPKL
-622 NQADALYDRSISDL
+622 NQADTLYHRSISDL

-643 FMRSHTGD
+643 FMRSHTGG
-651 NFFGIITSV
+651 NFYGIITSV

-738 VSSGDREHEA
+738 VVTPEDDRDSSTSEFSSISEA
-748 VNKFTAIAQAA
+748 DLEIPEDIEAA
-759 NANLDDGNDLVEDEP
+759 NIE
-774 DTDSDTGV
+774 
-782 NADISEFND
+782 

>member
-1 MEFSITQLLENF
+1 MEFSITQLLDNF

-24 EKKLGISDDNRS
+24 EKKLGISDDSKS
-36 VRRLQVALDAL
+36 VRKLQVALDAL

-59 YRRIQEE
+59 YRRIHEE
-66 GLIEGRLR
+66 GLVEGRLR

-136 TLLSTVKMVEDSYR
+136 TLLSTVKLTDGSYR

-161 VELVADEETP
+161 VELVPDEETP
-171 DLSLA
+171 DLSVA
-176 DGKLVHLEMVRFSL
+176 FGKLVHLEMVRFSL
-190 GHHLPM
+190 GNHLPL
-196 GRILQI
+196 GRILQV
-202 LGSDAESTND
+202 LGDDAESTND

-256 TVRIGNGAAISAAP
+256 TVRIGNAAAIS
-270 IETGWELGVHI
+270 ITQSETGWELGVHI
-281 PDVATYVPSGSPL
+281 PDVATYVIAGSPL

-300 RLRSFFLGDTVLP
+300 RLRSFFLGDTILP

-328 VSVLMKLDHEGNM
+328 MSVLIKLDHDGNVH
-341 TSFEIQPSAILVR
+341 SFEIQPSAILVR
-354 ANLSCQRAQQI
+354 ANLSYQRAQQI
-365 LDGEV
+365 LDGKV

-378 QEIDTEMEEL
+378 QEIDTEVEEL
-388 VSLVAKV
+388 VHLIAKV
-395 GALLQAKS
+395 GSLLQNHSNAI
-403 PSVRLVL
+403 RLVL
-410 PQMPSQEADEGV
+410 PQIPSQEADEGV
-422 RGLTVIPAT
+422 RGLTVVPLT
-431 LPILGIVTEVMILA
+431 LPISGTVTEVMILA
-445 NKAIASHLQSLAIPS
+445 NKAIALHLQSLAIPA
-460 IYLRQIPP
+460 IYLRQVPP
-468 DQGKVDDWLKLLES
+468 DQGKVDDWLKLLDS
-482 LGINARLSD
+482 MGISAQLET
-491 PEQIQVTDLQN
+491 PEQIQIADLHR
-502 ILQQVNG
+502 ILHQINQLG
-509 IDKETTRDILKY
+509 QEATRDILKY
-521 LLLSMFKTNEFVLT
+521 LLLSMFKPNEYVLA
-535 PAVHFGLGL
+535 PAIHFGLGL
-544 TEHPYVHGV
+544 IDQPYIHGV
-553 FTQHHYA
+553 FPQHHYG
-560 DLLVQRI
+560 DLLIQRT

-586 VNLRSSSAHGQVNWS
+586 VNLRSSTAHGQVNWS

-612 EDLEAIVPKL
+612 EDLEAILPKL
-622 NQADALYDRSISDL
+622 NQADTLYHRSISDL

-643 FMRSHTGD
+643 FMRSHTGG
-651 NFFGIITSV
+651 NFYGIITSV

-738 VSSGDREHEA
+738 VVTPEGDRDSSTSEFSSISEA
-748 VNKFTAIAQAA
+748 DLEIPEDIEAA
-759 NANLDDGNDLVEDEP
+759 NIE
-774 DTDSDTGV
+774 
-782 NADISEFND
+782 

>member
-1 MEFSITQLLENF
+1 MEFSITQLLDNF

-24 EKKLGISDDNRS
+24 EKKLGIGDDNKS

-59 YRRIQEE
+59 YRRIHEE
-66 GLIEGRLR
+66 GLVEGRLR

-85 DVEGAEDIYVRESR
+85 DVEDAEDIYVRESR

-136 TLLSTVKMVEDSYR
+136 TLLSTVKLTDDSYR

-161 VELVADEETP
+161 VELLPDDENP
-171 DLSLA
+171 DLSVA
-176 DGKLVHLEMVRFSL
+176 EGKLVHLEMVRFSL
-190 GHHLPM
+190 GNHLPI
-196 GRILQI
+196 GRILQV
-202 LGSDAESTND
+202 LGDDAESTND

-256 TVRIGNGAAISAAP
+256 TVRIGNAAAISIAQT
-270 IETGWELGVHI
+270 ETGWDLGVHI
-281 PDVATYVPSGSPL
+281 PDVATYVTSGSPL
-294 DLEARK
+294 DLEAQK
-300 RLRSFFLGDTVLP
+300 RLRSFFLGDTILP
-313 MLPEMNVFNQPEYLT
+313 MLPEMNVFNQPEYLAM
-328 VSVLMKLDHEGNM
+328 SVLIKLDQAGNM
-341 TSFEIQPSAILVR
+341 VSFEIQPSAILVR
-354 ANLSCQRAQQI
+354 ANLSYQRAQQI
-365 LDGEV
+365 LDGKDA
-370 TVDEDAPS
+370 VDQDAPS
-378 QEIDTEMEEL
+378 QEIDKEVEEL
-388 VSLVAKV
+388 VHLIAKV
-395 GALLQAKS
+395 GTLLQECSNAI
-403 PSVRLVL
+403 RLVL
-410 PQMPSQEADEGV
+410 PQAPSQEADEGV
-422 RGLTVIPAT
+422 RGLTVVPFT
-431 LPILGIVTEVMILA
+431 LPIAGTVTEVMILA
-445 NKAIASHLQSLAIPS
+445 NRAIASHLQSLAIPA
-460 IYLRQIPP
+460 IYLRQIAP

-482 LGINARLSD
+482 MGIAAQIEN
-491 PEQIQVTDLQN
+491 PEQIQITDLHR
-502 ILQQVNG
+502 ILEQLNQ
-509 IDKETTRDILKY
+509 IEQDASRDILKY
-521 LLLSMFKTNEFVLT
+521 LLLSMFKTNEHVLA
-535 PAVHFGLGL
+535 PALHFGLGL
-544 TEHPYVHGV
+544 IDQPYAHGV
-553 FTQHHYA
+553 CPQNHYA
-560 DLLVQRI
+560 DLLIQRT

-601 VLPPET
+601 VLPPDT

-612 EDLEAIVPKL
+612 EDLEAVLPRL
-622 NQADALYDRSISDL
+622 NQADALYHRSISDL

-643 FMRSHTGD
+643 FMRSHTGE
-651 NFFGIITSV
+651 NFHGIITSV

-710 GRQYCL
+710 GRQYSL
-716 GDRVEVQVKG
+716 GDRVQVQVKG

-738 VSSGDREHEA
+738 VVIPEGDR
-748 VNKFTAIAQAA
+748 
-759 NANLDDGNDLVEDEP
+759 NLSASEPTTEVENFEEDNPE
-774 DTDSDTGV
+774 TV
-782 NADISEFND
+782 E